1 MNLLKK
7 NKYSIR
13 KYKVGIFSTLIGTVL
28 LLSNPNGAQALT
40 TDNNV
45 QSDTNQAT
53 PVNSQDTNVANNRGL
68 ANSAQNTPN
77 QSATTNQS
85 TNQALVN
92 HNNGSIA
99 NQATPTSVQS
109 STPSAQ
115 NNNHTD
121 GNTTATETVSN
132 ANNKDVVSNNTTLN
146 VPNKTNENGSG
157 GHLTLKEIQEDVRHS
172 SDKPEL
178 VAIAEQASNRPK
190 KRSRRAAPADP
201 NATPADPAAA
211 AAGNGGAPVAITAP
225 YTPTTDPNANNAGQ
239 NAPNEVLSFD
249 DNGIRP
255 STNRSVP
262 SVTVVDNL
270 PGFTLINGG
279 KVGVFSHAMVRTSM
293 FDSGDAKNYQAQGN
307 VIALGRIKGNDTN
320 DHGDFNGIEKSLT
333 VNPNSELIFEFN
345 TMTTKNYQGVTN
357 LIIKNADN
365 DTVIAE
371 KSVAYGPIWRLFK
384 VPENVSHLKIQ
395 FVPKNDAIT
404 DARGIYQLRDGYK
417 YYDFVDSIGLHSG
430 SHVYVERRTMEP
442 TATNN
447 KEFTVTTSL
456 KNNGNFGAS
465 FNTDDFV
472 YKVQLPEG
480 VEYVNN
486 SLTKDFPSSNS
497 GVDMNDFNVTYDAA
511 NRVITIKSTGG
522 GSGNSPA
529 RLMPDKI
536 LDLKY
541 KLRVNNVP
549 TPRTVTFN
557 DTLTYK
563 TYTQDF
569 INSPAES
576 HTVST
581 NPYTIDIIMNKDAL
595 QAEVDRRIQQAD
607 YTFASLDIFNDLKR
621 RAQTILDENRNNVPL
636 NKRVSQADIDS
647 LTNQMQHTLIRSV
660 DAENAVNKK
669 VDQMED
675 LVNQNDELTD
685 EEKQA
690 AIQVIEEHKNEIIGN
705 IGDQT
710 TDDGVTRIKD
720 QGIQTLSGDTATPVV
735 KPNAKKA
742 IRDKATKQR
751 EIINATPD
759 ATEDEIQDALNQLAT
774 DETDAID
781 NVTNATTNADVEIAK
796 NNGINT
802 IGAVVPQVT
811 HKQAAR
817 DAINQATATK
827 RQQINS
833 NREATQEEKNA
844 ALNELTQATN
854 HALEQ
859 INQATTNAD
868 VDNAKGDGLNAI
880 NPIAPVTV
888 VKQAARDAVSHDAQQ
903 HIAEINANPDATQEE
918 RQAAIDKVNAAVTAA
933 NTNILNANTN
943 ADVEQVKT
951 NAIQGIQ
958 AITPATKVKT
968 DAKNAI
974 DKSAETQHNTIFN
987 NNDATLE
994 EQQAAQ
1000 QLLDQAVATAKQNI
1014 NAADTNQEVAQAKDQ
1029 GTQNIVV
1036 IQPAT
1041 QVKTDAR
1048 NAVNDKAREA
1058 ITNIN
1063 ATPGATREEKQEAIN
1078 RVNTLKNRALT
1089 DIGVT
1094 STTAM
1099 VNSIRD
1105 DAVNQIGAVQP
1116 HVTKKQT
1123 ATGVLN
1129 DLATAKKQEI
1139 NQNTNATTE
1148 EKQVALNQ
1156 VDQELATAINNINQA
1171 DTNAEV
1177 DQAQQLGTKA
1187 INAIQPNIVKKPAAL
1202 AQINQHYNAKLA
1214 EINATPDATNDEKNA
1229 AINTLNQDRQQ
1240 AIESIKQANTN
1251 AEVDQAATVAEN
1263 NIDAVQVDVVK
1274 KQAARDKITAEVAKR
1289 IEAVKQTPNATD
1301 EEKQAAVNQINQLKD
1316 QAINQINQNQTND
1329 QVDTTT
1335 NQAVNAIDN
1344 VEAEVVIKPTAIADI
1359 EKAVKE
1365 KQQQIDNSLDSTDNE
1380 KEVAS
1385 QALAKEKEK
1394 EKALAAIDQA
1404 QTNSQVNQAATNGVS
1419 AIKIIQPETKVKP
1432 AAREKINQ
1440 KANELRAK
1448 INQDKE
1454 ATAEERQVALD
1465 KINEFV
1471 NQAMTDITNNR
1482 TNQQVDDTTS
1492 QALDSIAL
1500 VAPEHIVRAAA
1511 RDAVKQQYEAKK
1523 QEIEQAEHATDEEK
1537 QVALNQLA
1545 NNEKLA
1551 LQNINQAVTN
1561 NDVKRVETNGI
1572 ATLKGVQ
1579 PHIVIKPEAQ
1589 QAIKATAEN
1598 QVESIKDTPHATV
1611 DELDEANQLISD
1623 TLKQAQQEIENTN
1636 QDAAVTDVRNQTIKA
1651 IEQIKPKV
1659 RRKRAALDSIE
1670 ENNKNQLDAIRNT
1683 LDTTQDERDVAIDT
1697 LNKIV
1702 NTIKNDIA
1710 QNKTNAEVDRTE
1722 TDGNDNIKVILPK
1735 VQVKPAAR
1743 QSVGVKAEAQNALI
1757 DQSDLSTEEERLAAK
1772 HLVEQA
1778 LNQAIDQ
1785 INHADKTAQVNQDSI
1800 DAQNII
1806 SKIKPA
1812 TTVKAT
1818 ALQQIQNIATNKIN
1832 LIKAN
1837 NEATDEEQNIAIA
1850 QVEKELIKA
1859 KQQIA
1864 SAVTNADVAYLLH
1877 DEKNEIREIEPV
1889 INRKA
1894 SAREQLTTLFND
1906 KKQAIEANIQATVE
1920 ERNSILAQLQ
1930 NIYDTAIGQI
1940 DQDRSNAQVDKTAS
1954 LNLQTI
1960 HDLDVHPIKK
1970 PDAEKTINDDLARV
1984 TALVQNYRKV
1994 SNRNK
1999 ADALKAITALKLQ
2012 MDEELKTA
2020 RTNADVDAVLKRFNV
2035 ALSDIEAVITEKENS
2050 LLRID
2055 NIAQQTYAK
2064 FKAIAT
2070 PEQLAKVK
2078 VLIDQYVADGN
2089 RMIDEDATLN
2099 DIKQHTQFI
2108 VDEILAIK
2116 LPAEATKVSP
2126 KEIQPAPKVCTPIKK
2141 EETHESR
2148 KVEKELPNTGSEG
2161 MDLPLKEFAL
2171 ITGAALLARR
2181 RTKNEK
2187 ES

>member
-53 PVNSQDTNVANNRGL
+53 PVNSQDKDVANNRGL

-77 QSATTNQS
+77 QSATTNQA

-92 HNNGSIA
+92 HNNGSIV

-132 ANNKDVVSNNTTLN
+132 ANNNDVASNNTTLN

-178 VAIAEQASNRPK
+178 VAIAEPASNRPK

-201 NATPADPAAA
+201 NATPADPGAA

-249 DNGIRP
+249 DNSIRP

-279 KVGVFSHAMVRTSM
+279 KVGVLSHAMVRTSM
-293 FDSGDAKNYQAQGN
+293 FEAGSNRTYQAQGN
-307 VIALGRIKGNDTN
+307 VLALGRISGTDASN
-320 DHGDFNGIEKSLT
+320 HGDFNGIEKSLT

-345 TMTTKNYQGVTN
+345 TMPTKNGQGATN
-357 LIIKNADN
+357 VIIKNADTN
-365 DTVIAE
+365 DTIAE
-371 KSVAYGPIWRLFK
+371 KTVEGGPTLRLFK
-384 VPENVSHLKIQ
+384 VPDNVRNLKIQ

-404 DARGIYQLRDGYK
+404 DARGIYQLKDGYK
-417 YYDFVDSIGLHSG
+417 YYSFVDSIGLHSG

-456 KNNGNFGAS
+456 KNNGNSGAS
-465 FNTDDFV
+465 LDTDEFV
-472 YKVQLPEG
+472 YKIQLPEG

-486 SLTKDFPSSNS
+486 SLTKDFPSNNS
-497 GVDMNDFNVTYDAA
+497 GVDVNDMNVTYDAA

-522 GSGNSPA
+522 GTTNSPA

-569 INSPAES
+569 INSAAES

-607 YTFASLDIFNDLKR
+607 YTFASLDIFNDLKK
-621 RAQTILDENRNNVPL
+621 RAQTILAENRNNVPL
-636 NKRVSQADIDS
+636 NKRVSQADIDT

-660 DAENAVNKK
+660 DAENAVNQKA
-669 VDQMED
+669 DQTED

-690 AIQVIEEHKNEIIGN
+690 AIQVIEEHKGNIIGD

-759 ATEDEIQDALNQLAT
+759 ATEDEIQDAINQLAT

-781 NVTNATTNADVEIAK
+781 NVTNATTNADVETAK

-802 IGAVVPQVT
+802 IGSVVPQVT

-943 ADVEQVKT
+943 AEVEQVKT

-1048 NAVNDKAREA
+1048 NVVNDKAREA

-1316 QAINQINQNQTND
+1316 QAFNQINQNQTND

-1335 NQAVNAIDN
+1335 NQALNAIDN
-1344 VEAEVVIKPTAIADI
+1344 VEAEVVIKPKAIADI

-1385 QALAKEKEK
+1385 QALAKEK

-1545 NNEKLA
+1545 NNKKLA

-1589 QAIKATAEN
+1589 QAIKASAEN

-1889 INRKA
+1889 ISRKA

-1994 SNRNK
+1994 SDRNK

-2116 LPAEATKVSP
+2116 LPAEAMKVSP
-2126 KEIQPAPKVCTPIKK
+2126 KVIQPAPKVCTPIKK

-2148 KVEKELPNTGSEG
+2148 KVEKELPNTGSEE

>member
-99 NQATPTSVQS
+99 NQATPAPIQ
-109 STPSAQ
+109 PSASPAQ
-115 NNNHTD
+115 NNNHSD
-121 GNTTATETVSN
+121 ANSTATETVSN
-132 ANNKDVVSNNTTLN
+132 ANNNDVVSNNTTLN
-146 VPNKTNENGSG
+146 VPNRTNENGSG

-384 VPENVSHLKIQ
+384 VPDNVSHLKIQ

-607 YTFASLDIFNDLKR
+607 YTFASLDIFNGLKR

-690 AIQVIEEHKNEIIGN
+690 AIQVIEEHKNEIIGD

-710 TDDGVTRIKD
+710 TDAGVTRIKD

-759 ATEDEIQDALNQLAT
+759 ATEDEIQDAINQLAT

-781 NVTNATTNADVEIAK
+781 NVTNATTNADVETAK

-811 HKQAAR
+811 HKKAAR

-833 NREATQEEKNA
+833 NREATQEEKDA

-943 ADVEQVKT
+943 ANVEQVKT

-974 DKSAETQHNTIFN
+974 DKSAETQHNTIF

-1289 IEAVKQTPNATD
+1289 IEAVKQTLNATD

-1316 QAINQINQNQTND
+1316 QAFNQINQNQTND
-1329 QVDTTT
+1329 QVDATT

-1344 VEAEVVIKPTAIADI
+1344 VEAEVVIKPKAIADI

-1385 QALAKEKEK
+1385 QALTKEK

-1500 VAPEHIVRAAA
+1500 VTPEHIVRAGA

-1579 PHIVIKPEAQ
+1579 PHIVIKPEEQ
-1589 QAIKATAEN
+1589 QAIKASAEN

-1623 TLKQAQQEIENTN
+1623 TLKKAQQEIENTN

-1800 DAQNII
+1800 NAQNII

-1837 NEATDEEQNIAIA
+1837 NEATDEEQNAAIA

-1994 SNRNK
+1994 SDRNK

-2126 KEIQPAPKVCTPIKK
+2126 KVIQSAPKVCTPIIK

>member
-1129 DLATAKKQEI
+1129 DLATAKKQKI

-1344 VEAEVVIKPTAIADI
+1344 VEAEVVIKPKAIADI

-1385 QALAKEKEK
+1385 QALAKEK

-1511 RDAVKQQYEAKK
+1511 RDAVNQQYEAKK

-1743 QSVGVKAEAQNALI
+1743 QSVGVKAEVQNALI

>member
-1394 EKALAAIDQA
+1394 ALAAIDQA

-1743 QSVGVKAEAQNALI
+1743 QSVGVKAEVQNALI

>member
-365 DTVIAE
+365 DNVIAE

-1344 VEAEVVIKPTAIADI
+1344 VEAEVVIKPKAIADI

-1385 QALAKEKEK
+1385 QALAKEK

>member
-40 TDNNV
+40 TDHNV
-45 QSDTNQAT
+45 QGGSNQALPGNSQNTNADTNRNI
-53 PVNSQDTNVANNRGL
+53 VNGS
-68 ANSAQNTPN
+68 QNTPN
-77 QSATTNQS
+77 ADATDNTS
-85 TNQALVN
+85 TNQALTN
-92 HNNGSIA
+92 HQNVGVA
-99 NQATPTSVQS
+99 NQVAPTPVQPNS
-109 STPSAQ
+109 LSEL
-115 NNNHTD
+115 NNNHSDAHATV
-121 GNTTATETVSN
+121 TETASN
-132 ANNKDVVSNNTTLN
+132 TNHHLAANNSTLN
-146 VPNKTNENGSG
+146 VPNNINDNDSER
-157 GHLTLKEIQEDVRHS
+157 HLTLKEIQEDVRHS

-178 VAIAEQASNRPK
+178 VAIAEEASNRPK

-201 NATPADPAAA
+201 NATPADPAA
-211 AAGNGGAPVAITAP
+211 GNGGAPVAITAP
-225 YTPTTDPNANNAGQ
+225 YTPTTDPNANNIGQ

-249 DNGIRP
+249 DNNIRP

-262 SVTVVDNL
+262 TVTVVDNL
-270 PGFTLINGG
+270 PGYTLINGG

-320 DHGDFNGIEKSLT
+320 DHGDFNGIEKTLT

-345 TMTTKNYQGVTN
+345 TMTTKNYQGMTN
-357 LIIKNADN
+357 LVIKNADN
-365 DTVIAE
+365 DAILGE
-371 KSVAYGPIWRLFK
+371 KVVAYGPIWRLFK

-395 FVPKNDAIT
+395 FSPKNDAIT
-404 DARGIYQLRDGYK
+404 DVRGIYQLRDGYK

-430 SHVYVERRTMEP
+430 SHLYVERRIMEP

-472 YKVQLPEG
+472 YKIQLPEG

-486 SLTKDFPSSNS
+486 SLTKDFPSGNS
-497 GVDMNDFNVTYDAA
+497 GVDMNDMNDMNVTYDAT

-563 TYTQDF
+563 TFSQDF

-647 LTNQMQHTLIRSV
+647 LANQMQHTLIRSV
-660 DAENAVNKK
+660 DAENAVNRK
-669 VDQMED
+669 VDDMED

-735 KPNAKKA
+735 KPNAKQA
-742 IRDKATKQR
+742 IRDKAAKQR
-751 EIINATPD
+751 EIINNTPD
-759 ATEDEIQDALNQLAT
+759 ATQDEIQDALNQLTT

-781 NVTNATTNADVEIAK
+781 NVTNATTNADVETAK

-859 INQATTNAD
+859 INQATTNDD
-868 VDNAKGDGLNAI
+868 VDTAKGDGLNVI

-918 RQAAIDKVNAAVTAA
+918 RQAAIEKVNAAVAAA
-933 NTNILNANTN
+933 NTNILNANSN

-958 AITPATKVKT
+958 AIEPATKVKT

-974 DKSAETQHNTIFN
+974 DQSAETQHNAIFN

-1029 GTQNIVV
+1029 GTQNILA

-1048 NAVNDKAREA
+1048 NTVNEKAREA
-1058 ITNIN
+1058 ISNIN
-1063 ATPGATREEKQEAIN
+1063 ATPGATREEKQEAID

-1105 DAVNQIGAVQP
+1105 DAVNQIGTVQP
-1116 HVTKKQT
+1116 HVTKKQS
-1123 ATGVLN
+1123 ATGVLT

-1139 NQNTNATTE
+1139 NQNTNATDE

-1156 VDQELATAINNINQA
+1156 VDQDLATAINNINQA

-1177 DQAQQLGTKA
+1177 DQALQAGKQA
-1187 INAIQPNIVKKPAAL
+1187 MNAIQPNIVKKPAVL

-1214 EINATPDATNDEKNA
+1214 EINATPDATDDEKNA
-1229 AINTLNQDRQQ
+1229 AINILNQDRQQ
-1240 AIESIKQANTN
+1240 AIESIKLANTN

-1274 KQAARDKITAEVAKR
+1274 NKQ
-1289 IEAVKQTPNATD
+1289 
-1301 EEKQAAVNQINQLKD
+1301 
-1316 QAINQINQNQTND
+1316 
-1329 QVDTTT
+1329 
-1335 NQAVNAIDN
+1335 
-1344 VEAEVVIKPTAIADI
+1344 
-1359 EKAVKE
+1359 
-1365 KQQQIDNSLDSTDNE
+1365 
-1380 KEVAS
+1380 
-1385 QALAKEKEK
+1385 
-1394 EKALAAIDQA
+1394 
-1404 QTNSQVNQAATNGVS
+1404 
-1419 AIKIIQPETKVKP
+1419 
-1432 AAREKINQ
+1432 
-1440 KANELRAK
+1440 
-1448 INQDKE
+1448 
-1454 ATAEERQVALD
+1454 
-1465 KINEFV
+1465 
-1471 NQAMTDITNNR
+1471 
-1482 TNQQVDDTTS
+1482 
-1492 QALDSIAL
+1492 
-1500 VAPEHIVRAAA
+1500 
-1511 RDAVKQQYEAKK
+1511 
-1523 QEIEQAEHATDEEK
+1523 
-1537 QVALNQLA
+1537 
-1545 NNEKLA
+1545 
-1551 LQNINQAVTN
+1551 
-1561 NDVKRVETNGI
+1561 
-1572 ATLKGVQ
+1572 
-1579 PHIVIKPEAQ
+1579 
-1589 QAIKATAEN
+1589 
-1598 QVESIKDTPHATV
+1598 
-1611 DELDEANQLISD
+1611 
-1623 TLKQAQQEIENTN
+1623 
-1636 QDAAVTDVRNQTIKA
+1636 
-1651 IEQIKPKV
+1651 
-1659 RRKRAALDSIE
+1659 
-1670 ENNKNQLDAIRNT
+1670 
-1683 LDTTQDERDVAIDT
+1683 
-1697 LNKIV
+1697 
-1702 NTIKNDIA
+1702 
-1710 QNKTNAEVDRTE
+1710 
-1722 TDGNDNIKVILPK
+1722 
-1735 VQVKPAAR
+1735 
-1743 QSVGVKAEAQNALI
+1743 
-1757 DQSDLSTEEERLAAK
+1757 
-1772 HLVEQA
+1772 
-1778 LNQAIDQ
+1778 
-1785 INHADKTAQVNQDSI
+1785 
-1800 DAQNII
+1800 
-1806 SKIKPA
+1806 
-1812 TTVKAT
+1812 
-1818 ALQQIQNIATNKIN
+1818 
-1832 LIKAN
+1832 
-1837 NEATDEEQNIAIA
+1837 
-1850 QVEKELIKA
+1850 
-1859 KQQIA
+1859 
-1864 SAVTNADVAYLLH
+1864 
-1877 DEKNEIREIEPV
+1877 REI
-1889 INRKA
+1889 K
-1894 SAREQLTTLFND
+1894 SLL
-1906 KKQAIEANIQATVE
+1906 KW
-1920 ERNSILAQLQ
+1920 
-1930 NIYDTAIGQI
+1930 
-1940 DQDRSNAQVDKTAS
+1940 RS
-1954 LNLQTI
+1954 
-1960 HDLDVHPIKK
+1960 
-1970 PDAEKTINDDLARV
+1970 
-1984 TALVQNYRKV
+1984 
-1994 SNRNK
+1994 
-1999 ADALKAITALKLQ
+1999 
-2012 MDEELKTA
+2012 
-2020 RTNADVDAVLKRFNV
+2020 VLKRLNKH
-2035 ALSDIEAVITEKENS
+2035 LM
-2050 LLRID
+2050 
-2055 NIAQQTYAK
+2055 
-2064 FKAIAT
+2064 
-2070 PEQLAKVK
+2070 QLTKK
-2078 VLIDQYVADGN
+2078 SRLQLIKSIN
-2089 RMIDEDATLN
+2089 LK
-2099 DIKQHTQFI
+2099 IKH
-2108 VDEILAIK
+2108 LIK
-2116 LPAEATKVSP
+2116 LIKTKQM
-2126 KEIQPAPKVCTPIKK
+2126 I
-2141 EETHESR
+2141 R
-2148 KVEKELPNTGSEG
+2148 
-2161 MDLPLKEFAL
+2161 
-2171 ITGAALLARR
+2171 
-2181 RTKNEK
+2181 
-2187 ES
+2187 

>member
-53 PVNSQDTNVANNRGL
+53 PVNSQDKDVANNRGL

-77 QSATTNQS
+77 QSATTNQA

-92 HNNGSIA
+92 HNNGSIV

-132 ANNKDVVSNNTTLN
+132 ANNNDVASNNTTLN

-178 VAIAEQASNRPK
+178 VAIAEPASNRPK

-201 NATPADPAAA
+201 NATPADPGAA

-249 DNGIRP
+249 DNSIRP

-279 KVGVFSHAMVRTSM
+279 KVGVLSHAMVRTSM
-293 FDSGDAKNYQAQGN
+293 FEAGSNRTYQAQGN
-307 VIALGRIKGNDTN
+307 VLALGRISGTDASN
-320 DHGDFNGIEKSLT
+320 HGDFNGIEKSLT

-345 TMTTKNYQGVTN
+345 TMPTKNGQGATN
-357 LIIKNADN
+357 VIIKNADTN
-365 DTVIAE
+365 DTIAE
-371 KSVAYGPIWRLFK
+371 KTVEGGPTLRLFK
-384 VPENVSHLKIQ
+384 VPDNVRNLKIQ

-404 DARGIYQLRDGYK
+404 DARGIYQLKDGYK
-417 YYDFVDSIGLHSG
+417 YYSFVDSIGLHSG

-456 KNNGNFGAS
+456 KNNGNSGAS
-465 FNTDDFV
+465 LDTDEFV
-472 YKVQLPEG
+472 YKIQLPEG

-486 SLTKDFPSSNS
+486 SLTKDFPSNNS
-497 GVDMNDFNVTYDAA
+497 GVDVNDMNVTYDAA

-522 GSGNSPA
+522 GTTNSPA

-569 INSPAES
+569 INSAAES

-607 YTFASLDIFNDLKR
+607 YTFASLDIFNDLKK
-621 RAQTILDENRNNVPL
+621 RAQTILAENRNNVPL
-636 NKRVSQADIDS
+636 NKRVSQADIDT

-660 DAENAVNKK
+660 DAENAVNQKA
-669 VDQMED
+669 DQMED

-690 AIQVIEEHKNEIIGN
+690 AIQVIEEHKGNIIGD

-759 ATEDEIQDALNQLAT
+759 ATEDEIQDAINQLAT

-781 NVTNATTNADVEIAK
+781 NVTNATTNADVETAK

-802 IGAVVPQVT
+802 IGSVVPQVT

-943 ADVEQVKT
+943 AEVEQVKT

-1048 NAVNDKAREA
+1048 NVVNDKAREA

-1202 AQINQHYNAKLA
+1202 AQINQHYNAKLD

-1316 QAINQINQNQTND
+1316 QAFNQINQNQTND

-1335 NQAVNAIDN
+1335 NQALNAIDN
-1344 VEAEVVIKPTAIADI
+1344 VEAEVVIKPKAIADI

-1385 QALAKEKEK
+1385 QALAKEK

-1545 NNEKLA
+1545 NNKKLA

-1589 QAIKATAEN
+1589 QAIKASAEN

-1889 INRKA
+1889 ISRKA

-1994 SNRNK
+1994 SDRNK

-2116 LPAEATKVSP
+2116 LPAEAMKVSP
-2126 KEIQPAPKVCTPIKK
+2126 KVIQPAPKVCTPIKK

-2148 KVEKELPNTGSEG
+2148 KVEKELPNTGSEE

>member
-40 TDNNV
+40 TDHNV
-45 QSDTNQAT
+45 QGGSNQALPGNSQNTNADTNRDI
-53 PVNSQDTNVANNRGL
+53 VNDS
-68 ANSAQNTPN
+68 QNTPN
-77 QSATTNQS
+77 AHATDNTS
-85 TNQALVN
+85 TNQALTN
-92 HNNGSIA
+92 HQNVDVA
-99 NQATPTSVQS
+99 NQVGPAPIQ
-109 STPSAQ
+109 PSASPAQ
-115 NNNHTD
+115 NNN
-121 GNTTATETVSN
+121 NSNANSTATEPA
-132 ANNKDVVSNNTTLN
+132 ANTNNNLASNNNTLN
-146 VPNKTNENGSG
+146 VPNNTDNNDSAR
-157 GHLTLKEIQEDVRHS
+157 HLTLKEIQEDVRHS

-178 VAIAEQASNRPK
+178 VAIAEEASNRPK
-190 KRSRRAAPADP
+190 KRSRRAAPTDP
-201 NATPADPAAA
+201 NATPADPTATPADPT
-211 AAGNGGAPVAITAP
+211 AGNGSAPVAITAP
-225 YTPTTDPNANNAGQ
+225 YTPTTDPNANNIGQ

-249 DNGIRP
+249 DNNIRP

-262 SVTVVDNL
+262 TVTVVDNL
-270 PGFTLINGG
+270 PGYTLINGG

-307 VIALGRIKGNDTN
+307 VIALGRIRGNDTN
-320 DHGDFNGIEKSLT
+320 DHGDFNGIEKTLT

-345 TMTTKNYQGVTN
+345 TMTTKNYQGMTN

-365 DTVIAE
+365 DTVIGE
-371 KSVAYGPIWRLFK
+371 KVVAYGPIWRLLK

-472 YKVQLPEG
+472 YKIQLPEG

-486 SLTKDFPSSNS
+486 SLTKDFPSGNS
-497 GVDMNDFNVTYDAA
+497 GVDINDMNVTYDAA
-511 NRVITIKSTGG
+511 NRIITIKSTGG
-522 GSGNSPA
+522 GTGNSPA

-563 TYTQDF
+563 TYSQDF

-647 LTNQMQHTLIRSV
+647 LANQMQHTLIRSV
-660 DAENAVNKK
+660 DAENAVNRK
-669 VDQMED
+669 VDDMED

-735 KPNAKKA
+735 KPNAKQA
-742 IRDKATKQR
+742 IRDKAAKQR
-751 EIINATPD
+751 EIINHTPD
-759 ATEDEIQDALNQLAT
+759 ATQDEIQDALNQLTT

-781 NVTNATTNADVEIAK
+781 NVTNATTNADVETAK

-802 IGAVVPQVT
+802 IGAVAPQVT

-859 INQATTNAD
+859 INQATTNDD
-868 VDNAKGDGLNAI
+868 VDTAKGDGLNAI

-918 RQAAIDKVNAAVTAA
+918 RQAAIEKVNAAVAVA

-958 AITPATKVKT
+958 AIEPATKVKT

-974 DKSAETQHNTIFN
+974 DQSAETQHNAIFN

-1048 NAVNDKAREA
+1048 NAVNEKAREA

-1078 RVNTLKNRALT
+1078 RVNTLKNRALN

-1094 STTAM
+1094 STAM

-1123 ATGVLN
+1123 ATGVLT

-1156 VDQELATAINNINQA
+1156 VDQDLATAINNINQA

-1202 AQINQHYNAKLA
+1202 AQTNQHYSAKLV
-1214 EINATPDATNDEKNA
+1214 EINATPDATDDEKNA

-1316 QAINQINQNQTND
+1316 QAFNQINQNQTND
-1329 QVDTTT
+1329 QVDATT
-1335 NQAVNAIDN
+1335 NQAINAIDN
-1344 VEAEVVIKPTAIADI
+1344 VEAEVVIKPKAIADI

-1380 KEVAS
+1380 KEVAL
-1385 QALAKEKEK
+1385 QALAKEK

-1419 AIKIIQPETKVKP
+1419 AIKIIQPETKIKP

-1440 KANELRAK
+1440 KANELRAQ

-1454 ATAEERQVALD
+1454 ATAEERQAALD
-1465 KINEFV
+1465 KINDLV
-1471 NQAMTDITNNR
+1471 AKAMTNITNDR
-1482 TNQQVDDTTS
+1482 TNQQVNDSTN
-1492 QALDSIAL
+1492 QALDDIAL
-1500 VAPEHIVRAAA
+1500 VTPDHIVRAAA

-1523 QEIEQAEHATDEEK
+1523 HEIEQAEHATDEEK

-1545 NNEKLA
+1545 NNEKRA
-1551 LQNINQAVTN
+1551 LQNINQAIAN
-1561 NDVKRVETNGI
+1561 NDVKRVESNGI
-1572 ATLKGVQ
+1572 ATLKGVE
-1579 PHIVIKPEAQ
+1579 PHIVVKPEAQ
-1589 QAIKATAEN
+1589 EAIKASADN
-1598 QVESIKDTPHATV
+1598 QVESIKDTPHATT
-1611 DELDEANQLISD
+1611 DELDEANQQIND
-1623 TLKQAQQEIENTN
+1623 TLKQGQQDIDNTT
-1636 QDAAVTDVRNQTIKA
+1636 QDAAVNDVRNQTIKA

-1659 RRKRAALDSIE
+1659 RRKRAALDNIDES
-1670 ENNKNQLDAIRNT
+1670 NNNQLDAIRNT
-1683 LDTTQDERDVAIDT
+1683 LDTTQDERNVAIAA

-1702 NTIKNDIA
+1702 NAIKNDIA
-1710 QNKTNAEVDRTE
+1710 QNKTNAEVDQTE
-1722 TDGNDNIKVILPK
+1722 ADGNNNIKVILPK

-1743 QSVGVKAEAQNALI
+1743 QSVSAKAEAQNALI

-1785 INHADKTAQVNQDSI
+1785 INHADKTAQVNQNSI

-1837 NEATDEEQNIAIA
+1837 NEATDEEQNAAIV

-1864 SAVTNADVAYLLH
+1864 GAVTNADVAYLLH
-1877 DEKNEIREIEPV
+1877 DGKNEIREIEPV
-1889 INRKA
+1889 INKKA
-1894 SAREQLTTLFND
+1894 TAREQLTTLFND
-1906 KKQAIEANIQATVE
+1906 KKQAIEANVQATVE

-1940 DQDRSNAQVDKTAS
+1940 DQDRSNAQVDKTAT

-1984 TALVQNYRKV
+1984 THLVQNYRKV
-1994 SNRNK
+1994 SDRNK
-1999 ADALKAITALKLQ
+1999 ADALKAITVLKLQ

-2035 ALSDIEAVITEKENS
+2035 TLGDIEAVITEKENS

-2078 VLIDQYVADGN
+2078 ALIDQYVADGN
-2089 RMIDEDATLN
+2089 RMVDEDATLN
-2099 DIKQHTQFI
+2099 DIKKDTQLI
-2108 VDEILAIK
+2108 IDEILAIK
-2116 LPAEATKVSP
+2116 LPAEVIKASP
-2126 KEIQPAPKVCTPIKK
+2126 KVGQPAPKVCTPIKK
-2141 EETHESR
+2141 EDKQEVR
-2148 KVEKELPNTGSEG
+2148 KVVKELPNTGSEE
-2161 MDLPLKEFAL
+2161 MDLPLKELAL

-2181 RTKNEK
+2181 RSKKEK

>member
-636 NKRVSQADIDS
+636 NKRVSQANIDS

-1344 VEAEVVIKPTAIADI
+1344 VEAEVVIKPKAIADI

-1385 QALAKEKEK
+1385 QALAKEK

-2116 LPAEATKVSP
+2116 LPVEATKVSP

>member
-1 MNLLKK
+1 MQ
-7 NKYSIR
+7 
-13 KYKVGIFSTLIGTVL
+13 GG
-28 LLSNPNGAQALT
+28 SNQALPGNSQNT
-40 TDNNV
+40 NA
-45 QSDTNQAT
+45 DTNRDI
-53 PVNSQDTNVANNRGL
+53 VNDS
-68 ANSAQNTPN
+68 QNTPN
-77 QSATTNQS
+77 AHATDNTS
-85 TNQALVN
+85 TNQALTN
-92 HNNGSIA
+92 HQNVDVA
-99 NQATPTSVQS
+99 NQVGPAPIQ
-109 STPSAQ
+109 PSASPAQ
-115 NNNHTD
+115 NNN
-121 GNTTATETVSN
+121 NSNANSTATEPA
-132 ANNKDVVSNNTTLN
+132 ANTNNNLASNNNTLN
-146 VPNKTNENGSG
+146 VPNNTDNNDSAR
-157 GHLTLKEIQEDVRHS
+157 HLTLKEIQEDVRHS

-178 VAIAEQASNRPK
+178 VAIAEEASNRPK
-190 KRSRRAAPADP
+190 KRSRRAAPTDP
-201 NATPADPAAA
+201 NATPADPTATPADPT
-211 AAGNGGAPVAITAP
+211 AGNGSAPVAITAP
-225 YTPTTDPNANNAGQ
+225 YTPTTDPNANNIGQ

-249 DNGIRP
+249 DNNIRP

-262 SVTVVDNL
+262 TVTVVDNL
-270 PGFTLINGG
+270 PGYTLINGG

-307 VIALGRIKGNDTN
+307 VIALGRIRGNDTN
-320 DHGDFNGIEKSLT
+320 DHGDFNGIEKTLT

-345 TMTTKNYQGVTN
+345 TMTTKNYQGMTN

-365 DTVIAE
+365 DTVIGE
-371 KSVAYGPIWRLFK
+371 KVVAYGPIWRLLK

-472 YKVQLPEG
+472 YKIQLPEG

-486 SLTKDFPSSNS
+486 SLTKDFPSGNS
-497 GVDMNDFNVTYDAA
+497 GVDINDMNVTYDAA
-511 NRVITIKSTGG
+511 NRIITIKSTGG
-522 GSGNSPA
+522 GTGNSPA

-563 TYTQDF
+563 TYSQDF

-647 LTNQMQHTLIRSV
+647 LANQMQHTLIRSV
-660 DAENAVNKK
+660 DAENAVNRK
-669 VDQMED
+669 VDDMED

-735 KPNAKKA
+735 KPNAKQA
-742 IRDKATKQR
+742 IRDKAAKQR
-751 EIINATPD
+751 EIINHTPD
-759 ATEDEIQDALNQLAT
+759 ATQDEIQDALNQLTT

-781 NVTNATTNADVEIAK
+781 NVTNATTNADVETAK

-802 IGAVVPQVT
+802 IGAVAPQVT

-859 INQATTNAD
+859 INQATTNDD
-868 VDNAKGDGLNAI
+868 VDTAKGDGLNAI

-918 RQAAIDKVNAAVTAA
+918 RQAAIEKVNAAVAVA

-958 AITPATKVKT
+958 AIEPATKVKT

-974 DKSAETQHNTIFN
+974 DQSAETQHNAIFN

-1048 NAVNDKAREA
+1048 NAVNEKAREA

-1078 RVNTLKNRALT
+1078 RVNTLKNRALN

-1094 STTAM
+1094 STAM

-1123 ATGVLN
+1123 ATGVLT

-1156 VDQELATAINNINQA
+1156 VDQDLATAINNINQA

-1202 AQINQHYNAKLA
+1202 AQTNQHYSAKLV
-1214 EINATPDATNDEKNA
+1214 EINATPDATDDEKNA

-1316 QAINQINQNQTND
+1316 QAFNQINQNQTND
-1329 QVDTTT
+1329 QVDATT
-1335 NQAVNAIDN
+1335 NQAINAIDN
-1344 VEAEVVIKPTAIADI
+1344 VEAEVVIKPKAIADI

-1380 KEVAS
+1380 KEVAL
-1385 QALAKEKEK
+1385 QALAKEK

-1419 AIKIIQPETKVKP
+1419 AIKIIQPETKIKP

-1440 KANELRAK
+1440 KANELRAQ

-1454 ATAEERQVALD
+1454 ATAEERQAALD
-1465 KINEFV
+1465 KINDLV
-1471 NQAMTDITNNR
+1471 AKAMTNITNDR
-1482 TNQQVDDTTS
+1482 TNQQVNDSTN
-1492 QALDSIAL
+1492 QALDDIAL
-1500 VAPEHIVRAAA
+1500 VTPDHIVRAAA

-1523 QEIEQAEHATDEEK
+1523 HEIEQAEHATDEEK

-1545 NNEKLA
+1545 NNEKRA
-1551 LQNINQAVTN
+1551 LQNINQAIAN
-1561 NDVKRVETNGI
+1561 NDVKRVESNGI
-1572 ATLKGVQ
+1572 ATLKGVE
-1579 PHIVIKPEAQ
+1579 PHIVVKPEAQ
-1589 QAIKATAEN
+1589 EAIKASADN
-1598 QVESIKDTPHATV
+1598 QVESIKDTPHATT
-1611 DELDEANQLISD
+1611 DELDEANQQIND
-1623 TLKQAQQEIENTN
+1623 TLKQGQQDIDNTT
-1636 QDAAVTDVRNQTIKA
+1636 QDAAVNDVRNQTIKA

-1659 RRKRAALDSIE
+1659 RRKRAALDNIDES
-1670 ENNKNQLDAIRNT
+1670 NNNQLDAIRNT
-1683 LDTTQDERDVAIDT
+1683 LDTTQDERNVAIAA

-1702 NTIKNDIA
+1702 NAIKNDIA
-1710 QNKTNAEVDRTE
+1710 QNKTNAEVDQTE
-1722 TDGNDNIKVILPK
+1722 ADGNNNIKVILPK

-1743 QSVGVKAEAQNALI
+1743 QSVSAKAEAQNALI

-1785 INHADKTAQVNQDSI
+1785 INHADKTAQVNQNSI

-1837 NEATDEEQNIAIA
+1837 NEATDEEQNAAIV

-1864 SAVTNADVAYLLH
+1864 GAVTNADVAYLLH
-1877 DEKNEIREIEPV
+1877 DGKNEIREIEPV
-1889 INRKA
+1889 INKKA
-1894 SAREQLTTLFND
+1894 TAREQLTTLFND
-1906 KKQAIEANIQATVE
+1906 KKQAIEANVQATVE

-1940 DQDRSNAQVDKTAS
+1940 DQDRSNAQVDKTAT

-1984 TALVQNYRKV
+1984 THLVQNYRKV
-1994 SNRNK
+1994 SDRNK

-2035 ALSDIEAVITEKENS
+2035 TLGDIEAVITEKENS

-2078 VLIDQYVADGN
+2078 ALIDQYVADGN
-2089 RMIDEDATLN
+2089 RMVDEDATLN
-2099 DIKQHTQFI
+2099 DIKKDTQLI
-2108 VDEILAIK
+2108 IDEILAIK
-2116 LPAEATKVSP
+2116 LPAEVIKASP
-2126 KEIQPAPKVCTPIKK
+2126 KVGQPAPKVCTPIKK
-2141 EETHESR
+2141 EDKQEVR
-2148 KVEKELPNTGSEG
+2148 KVVKELPNTGSEE
-2161 MDLPLKEFAL
+2161 MDLPLKELAL

-2181 RTKNEK
+2181 RSKKEK

>member
-53 PVNSQDTNVANNRGL
+53 PVNSQDKDVANNRGL

-77 QSATTNQS
+77 QSATTNQA

-92 HNNGSIA
+92 HNNGSIV

-132 ANNKDVVSNNTTLN
+132 ANNNDAVSNNTTLN

-178 VAIAEQASNRPK
+178 VAIAEPASNRPK

-293 FDSGDAKNYQAQGN
+293 FDSGDNKNYQAQGN
-307 VIALGRIKGNDTN
+307 VIALGRINGTDTN
-320 DHGDFNGIEKSLT
+320 DHGDFNGIEKTLT

-345 TMTTKNYQGVTN
+345 TMTTKNGQGATN
-357 LIIKNADN
+357 VIIKNADTN
-365 DTVIAE
+365 DTIAE
-371 KSVAYGPIWRLFK
+371 KTVEGGPTLRLFK
-384 VPENVSHLKIQ
+384 VPDNVRNLKIQ
-395 FVPKNDAIT
+395 FVSKNDAIT
-404 DARGIYQLRDGYK
+404 DARGIYQLKDGYK
-417 YYDFVDSIGLHSG
+417 YYSFVDSIGLHSG

-456 KNNGNFGAS
+456 KNNGNSGAS
-465 FNTDDFV
+465 LDTDEFV
-472 YKVQLPEG
+472 YKIQLPEG

-486 SLTKDFPSSNS
+486 SLTKDFPSNNS
-497 GVDMNDFNVTYDAA
+497 GVDVNDMNVTYDAA

-522 GSGNSPA
+522 GTTNSPA

-569 INSPAES
+569 INSAAES

-607 YTFASLDIFNDLKR
+607 YTFASLDIFNDLKK
-621 RAQTILDENRNNVPL
+621 RAQTILAENRNNVPL
-636 NKRVSQADIDS
+636 NKRVSQADIDT

-660 DAENAVNKK
+660 DAENAVNQKA
-669 VDQMED
+669 DQMED

-690 AIQVIEEHKNEIIGN
+690 AIQVIEEHKGNIIGD

-759 ATEDEIQDALNQLAT
+759 ATEDEIQDAINQLAT

-781 NVTNATTNADVEIAK
+781 NVTNATTNADVETAK

-811 HKQAAR
+811 HKKAAR

-1029 GTQNIVV
+1029 GMQNIVV

-1048 NAVNDKAREA
+1048 NTVNEKAREA

-1063 ATPGATREEKQEAIN
+1063 ATPGATREEKQEAID
-1078 RVNTLKNRALT
+1078 RVNALKNRALT

-1148 EKQVALNQ
+1148 EKQMALNQ
-1156 VDQELATAINNINQA
+1156 VDQDLATAINNINQA
-1171 DTNAEV
+1171 DTNTEV
-1177 DQAQQLGTKA
+1177 DQAQQLGAQA

-1214 EINATPDATNDEKNA
+1214 EINATPDATDDEKNA

-1240 AIESIKQANTN
+1240 AIESVKQANTN
-1251 AEVDQAATVAEN
+1251 NEVDQAATTAEN

-1316 QAINQINQNQTND
+1316 QAFNQINQNQTND

-1335 NQAVNAIDN
+1335 NQALNAIDN
-1344 VEAEVVIKPTAIADI
+1344 VEAEVVIKPKAIADI

-1385 QALAKEKEK
+1385 QALAKEK

-1589 QAIKATAEN
+1589 QAIKASAEN

-1800 DAQNII
+1800 NAQNII

-1906 KKQAIEANIQATVE
+1906 KKQAIEANFQATVE

-1994 SNRNK
+1994 SDRNK
-1999 ADALKAITALKLQ
+1999 ADALKVITALKLQ

-2035 ALSDIEAVITEKENS
+2035 ALGDIEAVITEKENS

-2078 VLIDQYVADGN
+2078 ALIDQYVADGN

-2116 LPAEATKVSP
+2116 LPAEAMKVSP
-2126 KEIQPAPKVCTPIKK
+2126 KVIQPAPKVCTPIKK

>member
-40 TDNNV
+40 TDHNV
-45 QSDTNQAT
+45 QGGS
-53 PVNSQDTNVANNRGL
+53 
-68 ANSAQNTPN
+68 
-77 QSATTNQS
+77 
-85 TNQALVN
+85 NQALTN
-92 HNNGSIA
+92 HQNVGVA
-99 NQATPTSVQS
+99 NQVAPAPIQPSTS
-109 STPSAQ
+109 SAS
-115 NNNHTD
+115 NNNHSD
-121 GNTTATETVSN
+121 ANSTATEPA
-132 ANNKDVVSNNTTLN
+132 ANTNNNLASNNNTLN
-146 VPNKTNENGSG
+146 VPNNTDNNDSAR
-157 GHLTLKEIQEDVRHS
+157 HLTLKEIQEDVRHS

-178 VAIAEQASNRPK
+178 VAIAEEASNRPK

-201 NATPADPAAA
+201 NATPADPT
-211 AAGNGGAPVAITAP
+211 AGNGSAPVAITAP
-225 YTPTTDPNANNAGQ
+225 FTPTTDPNANNIGQ
-239 NAPNEVLSFD
+239 NAPNEVLTFD
-249 DNGIRP
+249 DNNIRP

-262 SVTVVDNL
+262 TVTVVDNL
-270 PGFTLINGG
+270 PGYTLINGG

-320 DHGDFNGIEKSLT
+320 DHGGFNGIEKTLT

-345 TMTTKNYQGVTN
+345 TMTTKNYQGMTN

-365 DTVIAE
+365 DTVIGE
-371 KSVAYGPIWRLFK
+371 KVVAYGPIWRLLK

-472 YKVQLPEG
+472 YKIQLPEG

-486 SLTKDFPSSNS
+486 SLTKDFPSGNS
-497 GVDMNDFNVTYDAA
+497 GVDINDMNVTYDAA
-511 NRVITIKSTGG
+511 NRIITIKSTGG
-522 GSGNSPA
+522 GTGNSPA

-557 DTLTYK
+557 DILTYK

-581 NPYTIDIIMNKDAL
+581 NPYTIDIIMNKDVL

-607 YTFASLDIFNDLKR
+607 YTFASLDIFNELKR

-647 LTNQMQHTLIRSV
+647 LVNQMQHTLIRSV
-660 DAENAVNKK
+660 DAENAVNRK
-669 VDQMED
+669 VDDMED

-735 KPNAKKA
+735 KTNAKQA
-742 IRDKATKQR
+742 IRDKAAKQR
-751 EIINATPD
+751 EIINNTPD
-759 ATEDEIQDALNQLAT
+759 ATQDEIQDALNQLTT

-781 NVTNATTNADVEIAK
+781 NVTNATTNADVETAK

-802 IGAVVPQVT
+802 IGAVAPQVT

-859 INQATTNAD
+859 INQATTNDD
-868 VDNAKGDGLNAI
+868 VDTAKGDGLNAI

-918 RQAAIDKVNAAVTAA
+918 RQAAIEKVNAAVAAA

-958 AITPATKVKT
+958 AIEPATKVKT

-974 DKSAETQHNTIFN
+974 DQSAETQHNAIFN

-1078 RVNTLKNRALT
+1078 RVNTLKNRALN

-1123 ATGVLN
+1123 ATGVLT

-1139 NQNTNATTE
+1139 NQNTNATDE

-1156 VDQELATAINNINQA
+1156 VDQDLATAINNINQA

-1187 INAIQPNIVKKPAAL
+1187 INAIQPNIVKKPTAL

-1214 EINATPDATNDEKNA
+1214 EINATPDATDDEKNA

-1316 QAINQINQNQTND
+1316 QAFNQINQNQTND
-1329 QVDTTT
+1329 QVDATT
-1335 NQAVNAIDN
+1335 NQAINAIDN
-1344 VEAEVVIKPTAIADI
+1344 VEAKVVIKPKAIADI

-1380 KEVAS
+1380 KEVALL
-1385 QALAKEKEK
+1385 ALAKEK

-1440 KANELRAK
+1440 KANELRAQ

-1454 ATAEERQVALD
+1454 ATAEERQAALD
-1465 KINEFV
+1465 KINDLV
-1471 NQAMTDITNNR
+1471 AKAMTNITNDR
-1482 TNQQVDDTTS
+1482 TNQQVNDSTN
-1492 QALDSIAL
+1492 QALDDIAL
-1500 VAPEHIVRAAA
+1500 VTPDHIVRATA

-1523 QEIEQAEHATDEEK
+1523 HEIEQAEHATDEEK

-1545 NNEKLA
+1545 NNEKRA
-1551 LQNINQAVTN
+1551 LQNIDQAIAN
-1561 NDVKRVETNGI
+1561 NDVKRVESNGI
-1572 ATLKGVQ
+1572 ATLKGVE
-1579 PHIVIKPEAQ
+1579 PHIVVKPEAQ
-1589 QAIKATAEN
+1589 EAIKASADN
-1598 QVESIKDTPHATV
+1598 QVESIKDTPHATT
-1611 DELDEANQLISD
+1611 DELDEANQQIND
-1623 TLKQAQQEIENTN
+1623 TLKQGQQDIDNTT
-1636 QDAAVTDVRNQTIKA
+1636 QDAAVNDVRNQTIKA

-1659 RRKRAALDSIE
+1659 RRKRAALDNIDES
-1670 ENNKNQLDAIRNT
+1670 NNNQLDAIRNT
-1683 LDTTQDERDVAIDT
+1683 LDTTQDERNVAIAA

-1702 NTIKNDIA
+1702 NAIKNDIA
-1710 QNKTNAEVDRTE
+1710 QNKTNAEVDQTE
-1722 TDGNDNIKVILPK
+1722 ADGNNNIKVILPK

-1743 QSVGVKAEAQNALI
+1743 QSVSAKAEAQNALI

-1785 INHADKTAQVNQDSI
+1785 INHADKTAQVNQNSI

-1837 NEATDEEQNIAIA
+1837 NEATDEEQNAAIV

-1877 DEKNEIREIEPV
+1877 DGKNEIREIEPV
-1889 INRKA
+1889 INKKA
-1894 SAREQLTTLFND
+1894 TAREQLTTLFND
-1906 KKQAIEANIQATVE
+1906 KKLAIEANVQATVE

-1984 TALVQNYRKV
+1984 THLVQNYRKV
-1994 SNRNK
+1994 SDRNK

-2035 ALSDIEAVITEKENS
+2035 ALGDIEAVITEKENS

-2078 VLIDQYVADGN
+2078 ALIDQYVADGI

-2116 LPAEATKVSP
+2116 LPAEATKVLP
-2126 KEIQPAPKVCTPIKK
+2126 KVGQPAPKLCTSIKK
-2141 EETHESR
+2141 VDKQEVR
-2148 KVEKELPNTGSEG
+2148 KVVKELPNTGSEE
-2161 MDLPLKEFAL
+2161 MDLPLKELAL

-2181 RTKNEK
+2181 RNKNEK

>member
-40 TDNNV
+40 TDHNV
-45 QSDTNQAT
+45 QGGSNQALPGNSQNTNADTNRNI
-53 PVNSQDTNVANNRGL
+53 VNGS
-68 ANSAQNTPN
+68 QNTPN
-77 QSATTNQS
+77 ADATDNTS
-85 TNQALVN
+85 TNQALTN
-92 HNNGSIA
+92 HQNVGVA
-99 NQATPTSVQS
+99 NQVAPTPVQPNS
-109 STPSAQ
+109 LSEL
-115 NNNHTD
+115 NNNHSDAHATV
-121 GNTTATETVSN
+121 TETASN
-132 ANNKDVVSNNTTLN
+132 TNHHLAANNSTLN
-146 VPNKTNENGSG
+146 VPNNINDNDSER
-157 GHLTLKEIQEDVRHS
+157 HLTLKEIQEDVRHS

-178 VAIAEQASNRPK
+178 VAIAEEASNRPK

-201 NATPADPAAA
+201 NATPADPAA
-211 AAGNGGAPVAITAP
+211 GNGGAPVAITAP
-225 YTPTTDPNANNAGQ
+225 YTPTTDPNANNIGQ

-249 DNGIRP
+249 DNNIRP

-262 SVTVVDNL
+262 TVTVVDNL
-270 PGFTLINGG
+270 PGYTLINGG

-320 DHGDFNGIEKSLT
+320 DHGDFNGIEKTLT

-345 TMTTKNYQGVTN
+345 TMTTKNYQGMTN
-357 LIIKNADN
+357 LVIKNADN
-365 DTVIAE
+365 DAILGE
-371 KSVAYGPIWRLFK
+371 KVVAYGPIWRLFK

-395 FVPKNDAIT
+395 FSPKNDAIT
-404 DARGIYQLRDGYK
+404 DVRGIYQLRDGYK

-430 SHVYVERRTMEP
+430 SHLYVERRIMEP

-472 YKVQLPEG
+472 YKIQLPEG

-486 SLTKDFPSSNS
+486 SLTKDFPSGNS
-497 GVDMNDFNVTYDAA
+497 GVDMNDMNDMNVTYDAT

-563 TYTQDF
+563 TFSQDF

-647 LTNQMQHTLIRSV
+647 LANQMQHTLIRSV
-660 DAENAVNKK
+660 DAENAVNRK
-669 VDQMED
+669 VDDMED

-735 KPNAKKA
+735 KPNAKQA
-742 IRDKATKQR
+742 IRDKAAKQR
-751 EIINATPD
+751 EIINNTPD
-759 ATEDEIQDALNQLAT
+759 ATQDEIQDALNQLTT

-781 NVTNATTNADVEIAK
+781 NVTNATTNADVETAK

-859 INQATTNAD
+859 INQATTNDD
-868 VDNAKGDGLNAI
+868 VDTAKGDGLNVI

-918 RQAAIDKVNAAVTAA
+918 RQAAIEKVNAAVAAA
-933 NTNILNANTN
+933 NTNILNANSN

-958 AITPATKVKT
+958 AIEPATKVKT

-974 DKSAETQHNTIFN
+974 DQSAETQHNAIFN

-1029 GTQNIVV
+1029 GTQNILA

-1048 NAVNDKAREA
+1048 NTVNEKAREA
-1058 ITNIN
+1058 ISNIN
-1063 ATPGATREEKQEAIN
+1063 ATPGATREEKQEAID

-1105 DAVNQIGAVQP
+1105 DAVNQIGTVQP
-1116 HVTKKQT
+1116 HVTKKQS
-1123 ATGVLN
+1123 ATGVLT

-1139 NQNTNATTE
+1139 NQNTNATDE

-1156 VDQELATAINNINQA
+1156 VDQDLATAINNINQA

-1177 DQAQQLGTKA
+1177 DQALQAGKQA
-1187 INAIQPNIVKKPAAL
+1187 MNAIQPNIVKKPAVL

-1214 EINATPDATNDEKNA
+1214 EINATPDATDDEKNA
-1229 AINTLNQDRQQ
+1229 AINILNQDRQQ
-1240 AIESIKQANTN
+1240 AIESIKLANIN

-1316 QAINQINQNQTND
+1316 QAFNQINQNQTND
-1329 QVDTTT
+1329 QVDATT
-1335 NQAVNAIDN
+1335 NQAINAIDN
-1344 VEAEVVIKPTAIADI
+1344 VEAEVVIKPKAIADI

-1380 KEVAS
+1380 KEVAL
-1385 QALAKEKEK
+1385 QALAKEK

-1404 QTNSQVNQAATNGVS
+1404 QTNSQVNQAATDGIT
-1419 AIKIIQPETKVKP
+1419 AIKMIQPETKVKP
-1432 AAREKINQ
+1432 AAREKNQ
-1440 KANELRAK
+1440 
-1448 INQDKE
+1448 
-1454 ATAEERQVALD
+1454 
-1465 KINEFV
+1465 
-1471 NQAMTDITNNR
+1471 
-1482 TNQQVDDTTS
+1482 
-1492 QALDSIAL
+1492 
-1500 VAPEHIVRAAA
+1500 
-1511 RDAVKQQYEAKK
+1511 
-1523 QEIEQAEHATDEEK
+1523 
-1537 QVALNQLA
+1537 
-1545 NNEKLA
+1545 
-1551 LQNINQAVTN
+1551 
-1561 NDVKRVETNGI
+1561 
-1572 ATLKGVQ
+1572 
-1579 PHIVIKPEAQ
+1579 
-1589 QAIKATAEN
+1589 
-1598 QVESIKDTPHATV
+1598 
-1611 DELDEANQLISD
+1611 
-1623 TLKQAQQEIENTN
+1623 
-1636 QDAAVTDVRNQTIKA
+1636 
-1651 IEQIKPKV
+1651 
-1659 RRKRAALDSIE
+1659 
-1670 ENNKNQLDAIRNT
+1670 
-1683 LDTTQDERDVAIDT
+1683 
-1697 LNKIV
+1697 
-1702 NTIKNDIA
+1702 
-1710 QNKTNAEVDRTE
+1710 
-1722 TDGNDNIKVILPK
+1722 
-1735 VQVKPAAR
+1735 
-1743 QSVGVKAEAQNALI
+1743 
-1757 DQSDLSTEEERLAAK
+1757 
-1772 HLVEQA
+1772 
-1778 LNQAIDQ
+1778 
-1785 INHADKTAQVNQDSI
+1785 
-1800 DAQNII
+1800 
-1806 SKIKPA
+1806 SK
-1812 TTVKAT
+1812 
-1818 ALQQIQNIATNKIN
+1818 
-1832 LIKAN
+1832 
-1837 NEATDEEQNIAIA
+1837 
-1850 QVEKELIKA
+1850 
-1859 KQQIA
+1859 
-1864 SAVTNADVAYLLH
+1864 
-1877 DEKNEIREIEPV
+1877 
-1889 INRKA
+1889 
-1894 SAREQLTTLFND
+1894 
-1906 KKQAIEANIQATVE
+1906 
-1920 ERNSILAQLQ
+1920 
-1930 NIYDTAIGQI
+1930 
-1940 DQDRSNAQVDKTAS
+1940 
-1954 LNLQTI
+1954 
-1960 HDLDVHPIKK
+1960 
-1970 PDAEKTINDDLARV
+1970 
-1984 TALVQNYRKV
+1984 
-1994 SNRNK
+1994 
-1999 ADALKAITALKLQ
+1999 
-2012 MDEELKTA
+2012 
-2020 RTNADVDAVLKRFNV
+2020 
-2035 ALSDIEAVITEKENS
+2035 
-2050 LLRID
+2050 
-2055 NIAQQTYAK
+2055 
-2064 FKAIAT
+2064 
-2070 PEQLAKVK
+2070 
-2078 VLIDQYVADGN
+2078 
-2089 RMIDEDATLN
+2089 
-2099 DIKQHTQFI
+2099 
-2108 VDEILAIK
+2108 
-2116 LPAEATKVSP
+2116 
-2126 KEIQPAPKVCTPIKK
+2126 
-2141 EETHESR
+2141 
-2148 KVEKELPNTGSEG
+2148 SE
-2161 MDLPLKEFAL
+2161 
-2171 ITGAALLARR
+2171 
-2181 RTKNEK
+2181 
-2187 ES
+2187 

>member
-53 PVNSQDTNVANNRGL
+53 PVNSQDKDVANNRGL

-77 QSATTNQS
+77 QSATTNQA

-92 HNNGSIA
+92 HNNGSIV

-132 ANNKDVVSNNTTLN
+132 ANNNDVASNNTTLN

-178 VAIAEQASNRPK
+178 VAIAEPASNRPK

-201 NATPADPAAA
+201 NATPADPGAA

-249 DNGIRP
+249 DNSIRP

-279 KVGVFSHAMVRTSM
+279 KVGVLSHAMVRTSM
-293 FDSGDAKNYQAQGN
+293 FEAGSNRTYQAQGN
-307 VIALGRIKGNDTN
+307 VLALGRISGTDASN
-320 DHGDFNGIEKSLT
+320 HGDFNGIEKSLT

-345 TMTTKNYQGVTN
+345 TMPTKNGQGATN
-357 LIIKNADN
+357 VIIKNADTN
-365 DTVIAE
+365 DTIAE
-371 KSVAYGPIWRLFK
+371 KTVEGGPTLRLFK
-384 VPENVSHLKIQ
+384 VPDNVRNLKIQ

-404 DARGIYQLRDGYK
+404 DARGIYQLKDGYK
-417 YYDFVDSIGLHSG
+417 YYSFVDSIGLHSG

-456 KNNGNFGAS
+456 KNNGNSGAS
-465 FNTDDFV
+465 LDTDEFV
-472 YKVQLPEG
+472 YKIQLPEG

-486 SLTKDFPSSNS
+486 SLTKDFPSNNS
-497 GVDMNDFNVTYDAA
+497 GVDVNDMNVTYDAA

-522 GSGNSPA
+522 GTTNSPA

-569 INSPAES
+569 INSAAES

-607 YTFASLDIFNDLKR
+607 YTFASLDIFNDLKK
-621 RAQTILDENRNNVPL
+621 RAQTILAENRNNVPL
-636 NKRVSQADIDS
+636 NKRVSQADIDT

-660 DAENAVNKK
+660 DAENAVNQKA
-669 VDQMED
+669 DQMED

-690 AIQVIEEHKNEIIGN
+690 AIQVIEEHKGNIIGD

-759 ATEDEIQDALNQLAT
+759 ATEDEIQDAINQLAT

-781 NVTNATTNADVEIAK
+781 NVTNATTNADVETAK

-802 IGAVVPQVT
+802 IGSVVPQVT

-943 ADVEQVKT
+943 AEVEQVKT

-1048 NAVNDKAREA
+1048 NVVNDKAREA

-1316 QAINQINQNQTND
+1316 QAFNQINQNQTND

-1335 NQAVNAIDN
+1335 NQALNAIDN
-1344 VEAEVVIKPTAIADI
+1344 VEAEVVIKPKAIADI

-1385 QALAKEKEK
+1385 QALAKEK

-1523 QEIEQAEHATDEEK
+1523 QEIEQAEHATYEEK

-1545 NNEKLA
+1545 NNKKLA

-1589 QAIKATAEN
+1589 QAIKASAEN

-1889 INRKA
+1889 ISRKA

-1994 SNRNK
+1994 SDRNK

-2116 LPAEATKVSP
+2116 LPAEAMKVSP
-2126 KEIQPAPKVCTPIKK
+2126 KVIQPAPKVCTPIKK

-2148 KVEKELPNTGSEG
+2148 KVEKELPNTGSEE

>member
-255 STNRSVP
+255 STNRSVS

-1394 EKALAAIDQA
+1394 ALAAIDQA

>member
-53 PVNSQDTNVANNRGL
+53 PVNSQDKDVANNRGL

-77 QSATTNQS
+77 QSATTNQA

-92 HNNGSIA
+92 HNNGSIV

-132 ANNKDVVSNNTTLN
+132 ANNNDVASNNTTLN

-178 VAIAEQASNRPK
+178 VAIAEPASNRPK

-201 NATPADPAAA
+201 NATPADPGAA

-249 DNGIRP
+249 DNSIRP

-279 KVGVFSHAMVRTSM
+279 KVGVLSHTMVRTSM
-293 FDSGDAKNYQAQGN
+293 FEAGSNRTYQAQGN
-307 VIALGRIKGNDTN
+307 VLALGRISGTDASN
-320 DHGDFNGIEKSLT
+320 HGDFNGIEKSLT

-345 TMTTKNYQGVTN
+345 TMPTKNGQGATN
-357 LIIKNADN
+357 VIIKNADTN
-365 DTVIAE
+365 DTIAE
-371 KSVAYGPIWRLFK
+371 KTVEGGPTLRLFK
-384 VPENVSHLKIQ
+384 VPDNVRNLKIQ

-404 DARGIYQLRDGYK
+404 DARGIYQLKDGYK
-417 YYDFVDSIGLHSG
+417 YYSFVDSIGLHSG

-456 KNNGNFGAS
+456 KNNGNSGAS
-465 FNTDDFV
+465 LDTDEFV
-472 YKVQLPEG
+472 YKIQLPEG

-486 SLTKDFPSSNS
+486 SLTKDFPSNNS
-497 GVDMNDFNVTYDAA
+497 GVDVNDMNVTYDAA

-522 GSGNSPA
+522 GTTNSPA

-569 INSPAES
+569 INSAAES

-607 YTFASLDIFNDLKR
+607 YTFASLDIFNDLKK
-621 RAQTILDENRNNVPL
+621 RAQTILAENRNNVPL
-636 NKRVSQADIDS
+636 NKRVSQADIDT

-660 DAENAVNKK
+660 DAENAVNQKA
-669 VDQMED
+669 DQMED

-690 AIQVIEEHKNEIIGN
+690 AIQVIEEHKGNIIGD

-759 ATEDEIQDALNQLAT
+759 ATEDEIQDAINQLAT

-781 NVTNATTNADVEIAK
+781 NVTNATTNADVETAK

-802 IGAVVPQVT
+802 IGSVVPQVT

-943 ADVEQVKT
+943 AEVEQVKT

-1048 NAVNDKAREA
+1048 NVVNDKAREA

-1316 QAINQINQNQTND
+1316 QAFNQINQNQTND

-1335 NQAVNAIDN
+1335 NQALNAIDN
-1344 VEAEVVIKPTAIADI
+1344 VEAEVVIKPKAIADI

-1385 QALAKEKEK
+1385 QALAKEK

-1545 NNEKLA
+1545 NNKKLA

-1589 QAIKATAEN
+1589 QAIKASAEN

-1889 INRKA
+1889 ISRKA

-1994 SNRNK
+1994 SDRNK

-2116 LPAEATKVSP
+2116 LPAEAMKVSP
-2126 KEIQPAPKVCTPIKK
+2126 KVIQPAPKVCTPIKK

-2148 KVEKELPNTGSEG
+2148 KVEKELPNTGSEE

>member
-13 KYKVGIFSTLIGTVL
+13 KYKIGIFSTLIGTVL

-53 PVNSQDTNVANNRGL
+53 PVNSQDKDVANNRGL

-77 QSATTNQS
+77 QSATTNQA

-92 HNNGSIA
+92 HNNGSIV

-132 ANNKDVVSNNTTLN
+132 ANNNDVASNNTTLN

-178 VAIAEQASNRPK
+178 VAIAEPASNRPK

-201 NATPADPAAA
+201 NATPADPGAA

-249 DNGIRP
+249 DNSIRP

-279 KVGVFSHAMVRTSM
+279 KVGVLSHAMVRTSM
-293 FDSGDAKNYQAQGN
+293 FEAGSNRTYQAQGN
-307 VIALGRIKGNDTN
+307 VLALGRISGTDASN
-320 DHGDFNGIEKSLT
+320 HGDFNGIEKSLT

-345 TMTTKNYQGVTN
+345 TMPTKNGQGATN
-357 LIIKNADN
+357 VIIKNADTN
-365 DTVIAE
+365 DTIAE
-371 KSVAYGPIWRLFK
+371 KTVEGGPTLRLFK
-384 VPENVSHLKIQ
+384 VPDNVRNLKIQ

-404 DARGIYQLRDGYK
+404 DARGIYQLKDGYK
-417 YYDFVDSIGLHSG
+417 YYSFVDSIGLHSG

-456 KNNGNFGAS
+456 KNNGNSGAS
-465 FNTDDFV
+465 LDTDEFV
-472 YKVQLPEG
+472 YKIQLPEG

-486 SLTKDFPSSNS
+486 SLTKDFPSNNS
-497 GVDMNDFNVTYDAA
+497 GVDVNDMNVTYDAA

-522 GSGNSPA
+522 GTTNSPA

-569 INSPAES
+569 INSAAES

-607 YTFASLDIFNDLKR
+607 YTFASLDIFNDLKK
-621 RAQTILDENRNNVPL
+621 RAQTILAENRNNVPL

-660 DAENAVNKK
+660 DAENAVNQKA
-669 VDQMED
+669 DQMED

-690 AIQVIEEHKNEIIGN
+690 AIQVIEEHKGNIIGD

-781 NVTNATTNADVEIAK
+781 NVTNATTNADVETAK

-811 HKQAAR
+811 HKKAAR

-1048 NAVNDKAREA
+1048 NVVNDKAREA

-1171 DTNAEV
+1171 DTNEEV

-1240 AIESIKQANTN
+1240 AIESIKKANTN

-1274 KQAARDKITAEVAKR
+1274 K
-1289 IEAVKQTPNATD
+1289 
-1301 EEKQAAVNQINQLKD
+1301 
-1316 QAINQINQNQTND
+1316 
-1329 QVDTTT
+1329 
-1335 NQAVNAIDN
+1335 
-1344 VEAEVVIKPTAIADI
+1344 
-1359 EKAVKE
+1359 
-1365 KQQQIDNSLDSTDNE
+1365 
-1380 KEVAS
+1380 
-1385 QALAKEKEK
+1385 
-1394 EKALAAIDQA
+1394 
-1404 QTNSQVNQAATNGVS
+1404 
-1419 AIKIIQPETKVKP
+1419 
-1432 AAREKINQ
+1432 
-1440 KANELRAK
+1440 
-1448 INQDKE
+1448 
-1454 ATAEERQVALD
+1454 
-1465 KINEFV
+1465 
-1471 NQAMTDITNNR
+1471 
-1482 TNQQVDDTTS
+1482 TS
-1492 QALDSIAL
+1492 
-1500 VAPEHIVRAAA
+1500 
-1511 RDAVKQQYEAKK
+1511 
-1523 QEIEQAEHATDEEK
+1523 
-1537 QVALNQLA
+1537 
-1545 NNEKLA
+1545 
-1551 LQNINQAVTN
+1551 
-1561 NDVKRVETNGI
+1561 
-1572 ATLKGVQ
+1572 
-1579 PHIVIKPEAQ
+1579 
-1589 QAIKATAEN
+1589 
-1598 QVESIKDTPHATV
+1598 
-1611 DELDEANQLISD
+1611 
-1623 TLKQAQQEIENTN
+1623 
-1636 QDAAVTDVRNQTIKA
+1636 
-1651 IEQIKPKV
+1651 
-1659 RRKRAALDSIE
+1659 
-1670 ENNKNQLDAIRNT
+1670 
-1683 LDTTQDERDVAIDT
+1683 
-1697 LNKIV
+1697 
-1702 NTIKNDIA
+1702 
-1710 QNKTNAEVDRTE
+1710 
-1722 TDGNDNIKVILPK
+1722 
-1735 VQVKPAAR
+1735 
-1743 QSVGVKAEAQNALI
+1743 
-1757 DQSDLSTEEERLAAK
+1757 
-1772 HLVEQA
+1772 
-1778 LNQAIDQ
+1778 
-1785 INHADKTAQVNQDSI
+1785 
-1800 DAQNII
+1800 
-1806 SKIKPA
+1806 
-1812 TTVKAT
+1812 
-1818 ALQQIQNIATNKIN
+1818 
-1832 LIKAN
+1832 
-1837 NEATDEEQNIAIA
+1837 
-1850 QVEKELIKA
+1850 
-1859 KQQIA
+1859 
-1864 SAVTNADVAYLLH
+1864 
-1877 DEKNEIREIEPV
+1877 
-1889 INRKA
+1889 
-1894 SAREQLTTLFND
+1894 SAR
-1906 KKQAIEANIQATVE
+1906 
-1920 ERNSILAQLQ
+1920 
-1930 NIYDTAIGQI
+1930 
-1940 DQDRSNAQVDKTAS
+1940 
-1954 LNLQTI
+1954 
-1960 HDLDVHPIKK
+1960 
-1970 PDAEKTINDDLARV
+1970 
-1984 TALVQNYRKV
+1984 
-1994 SNRNK
+1994 
-1999 ADALKAITALKLQ
+1999 
-2012 MDEELKTA
+2012 
-2020 RTNADVDAVLKRFNV
+2020 
-2035 ALSDIEAVITEKENS
+2035 
-2050 LLRID
+2050 
-2055 NIAQQTYAK
+2055 
-2064 FKAIAT
+2064 
-2070 PEQLAKVK
+2070 
-2078 VLIDQYVADGN
+2078 
-2089 RMIDEDATLN
+2089 
-2099 DIKQHTQFI
+2099 
-2108 VDEILAIK
+2108 
-2116 LPAEATKVSP
+2116 
-2126 KEIQPAPKVCTPIKK
+2126 
-2141 EETHESR
+2141 
-2148 KVEKELPNTGSEG
+2148 
-2161 MDLPLKEFAL
+2161 
-2171 ITGAALLARR
+2171 
-2181 RTKNEK
+2181 
-2187 ES
+2187 

>member
-40 TDNNV
+40 TDHNV
-45 QSDTNQAT
+45 QGGSNQALPGNSPNTNADTNRDI
-53 PVNSQDTNVANNRGL
+53 VNGS
-68 ANSAQNTPN
+68 QNTPN
-77 QSATTNQS
+77 AHATDNTS
-85 TNQALVN
+85 TNQALTN
-92 HNNGSIA
+92 HQNVGVA
-99 NQATPTSVQS
+99 NQVAPAPIQPSTS
-109 STPSAQ
+109 SAS
-115 NNNHTD
+115 NNNHSD
-121 GNTTATETVSN
+121 ANSTATEPA
-132 ANNKDVVSNNTTLN
+132 ANTNNNLASNNNTLN
-146 VPNKTNENGSG
+146 VPNNTDNNDSAR
-157 GHLTLKEIQEDVRHS
+157 HLTLKEIQEDVRHS

-178 VAIAEQASNRPK
+178 VAIAEEASNRPK

-201 NATPADPAAA
+201 NATPADPT
-211 AAGNGGAPVAITAP
+211 AGNGSAPVAITAP
-225 YTPTTDPNANNAGQ
+225 FTPTTDPNANNIGQ
-239 NAPNEVLSFD
+239 NAPNEVLTFD
-249 DNGIRP
+249 DNNIRP

-262 SVTVVDNL
+262 TVTVVDNL
-270 PGFTLINGG
+270 PGYTLINGG

-320 DHGDFNGIEKSLT
+320 DHGGFNGIEKTLT

-345 TMTTKNYQGVTN
+345 TMTTKNYQGMTN

-365 DTVIAE
+365 DTVIGE
-371 KSVAYGPIWRLFK
+371 KVVAYGPIWRLLK

-472 YKVQLPEG
+472 YKIQLPEG

-486 SLTKDFPSSNS
+486 SLTKDFPSGNS
-497 GVDMNDFNVTYDAA
+497 GVDINDMNVTYDAA
-511 NRVITIKSTGG
+511 NRIITIKSTGG
-522 GSGNSPA
+522 GTGNSPA

-557 DTLTYK
+557 DILTYK

-581 NPYTIDIIMNKDAL
+581 NPYTIDIIMNKDVL

-607 YTFASLDIFNDLKR
+607 YTFASLDIFNELKR

-647 LTNQMQHTLIRSV
+647 LVNQMQHTLIRSV
-660 DAENAVNKK
+660 DAENAVNRK
-669 VDQMED
+669 VDDMED

-735 KPNAKKA
+735 KTNAKQA
-742 IRDKATKQR
+742 IRDKAAKQR
-751 EIINATPD
+751 EIINNTPD
-759 ATEDEIQDALNQLAT
+759 ATQDEIQDALNQLTT

-781 NVTNATTNADVEIAK
+781 NVTNATTNADVETAK

-802 IGAVVPQVT
+802 IGAVAPQVT

-859 INQATTNAD
+859 INQATTNDD
-868 VDNAKGDGLNAI
+868 VDTAKGDGLNAI

-918 RQAAIDKVNAAVTAA
+918 RQAAIEKVNAAVAAA

-958 AITPATKVKT
+958 AIEPATKVKT

-974 DKSAETQHNTIFN
+974 DQSAETQHNAIFN

-1078 RVNTLKNRALT
+1078 RVNTLKNRALN

-1123 ATGVLN
+1123 ATGVLT

-1139 NQNTNATTE
+1139 NQNTNATDE

-1156 VDQELATAINNINQA
+1156 VDQDLATAINNINQA

-1187 INAIQPNIVKKPAAL
+1187 INAIQPNIVKKPTAL

-1214 EINATPDATNDEKNA
+1214 EINATPDATDDEKNA

-1316 QAINQINQNQTND
+1316 QAFNQINQNQTND
-1329 QVDTTT
+1329 QVDATT
-1335 NQAVNAIDN
+1335 NQAINAIDN
-1344 VEAEVVIKPTAIADI
+1344 VEAKVVIKPKAIADI

-1365 KQQQIDNSLDSTDNE
+1365 KQQQIDNSLDSTDDE
-1380 KEVAS
+1380 KEVALL
-1385 QALAKEKEK
+1385 ALAKEK

-1440 KANELRAK
+1440 KANELRAQ

-1454 ATAEERQVALD
+1454 ATAEERQAALD
-1465 KINEFV
+1465 KINDLV
-1471 NQAMTDITNNR
+1471 AKAMTNITNDR
-1482 TNQQVDDTTS
+1482 TNQQVNDSTN
-1492 QALDSIAL
+1492 QALDDIAL
-1500 VAPEHIVRAAA
+1500 VTPDHIVRATA

-1523 QEIEQAEHATDEEK
+1523 HEIEQAEHATDEEK

-1545 NNEKLA
+1545 NNEKRA
-1551 LQNINQAVTN
+1551 LQNIDQAIAN
-1561 NDVKRVETNGI
+1561 NDVKRVESNGI
-1572 ATLKGVQ
+1572 ATLKGVE
-1579 PHIVIKPEAQ
+1579 PHIVVKPEAQ
-1589 QAIKATAEN
+1589 EAIKASADN
-1598 QVESIKDTPHATV
+1598 QVESIKDTPHATT
-1611 DELDEANQLISD
+1611 DELDEANQQIND
-1623 TLKQAQQEIENTN
+1623 TLKQGQQDIDNTT
-1636 QDAAVTDVRNQTIKA
+1636 QDAAVNDVRNQTIKA

-1659 RRKRAALDSIE
+1659 RRKRAALDSIDE
-1670 ENNKNQLDAIRNT
+1670 SNNNQLDAIRNT
-1683 LDTTQDERDVAIDT
+1683 LDTTQDERNVAIAA

-1702 NTIKNDIA
+1702 NAIKNDIA
-1710 QNKTNAEVDRTE
+1710 QNKTNAEVDQTE
-1722 TDGNDNIKVILPK
+1722 ADGNNNIKVILPK

-1743 QSVGVKAEAQNALI
+1743 QSVSAKAEAQNALI

-1785 INHADKTAQVNQDSI
+1785 INHADKTAQVNQNSI

-1837 NEATDEEQNIAIA
+1837 NEATDEEQNAAIV

-1877 DEKNEIREIEPV
+1877 DGKNEIREIEPV
-1889 INRKA
+1889 INKKA
-1894 SAREQLTTLFND
+1894 TAREQLTTLFND
-1906 KKQAIEANIQATVE
+1906 KKLAIEANVQATVE

-1984 TALVQNYRKV
+1984 THLVQNYRKV
-1994 SNRNK
+1994 SDRNK

-2035 ALSDIEAVITEKENS
+2035 ALGDIEAVITEKENS

-2078 VLIDQYVADGN
+2078 ALIDQYVADGI

-2116 LPAEATKVSP
+2116 LPAEATKVLP
-2126 KEIQPAPKVCTPIKK
+2126 KVGQPAPKLCTSIKK
-2141 EETHESR
+2141 VDKQEVR
-2148 KVEKELPNTGSEG
+2148 KVVKELPNTGSEE
-2161 MDLPLKEFAL
+2161 MDLPLKELAL

-2181 RTKNEK
+2181 RNKNEK

>member
-1 MNLLKK
+1 MRN
-7 NKYSIR
+7 
-13 KYKVGIFSTLIGTVL
+13 
-28 LLSNPNGAQALT
+28 
-40 TDNNV
+40 
-45 QSDTNQAT
+45 
-53 PVNSQDTNVANNRGL
+53 
-68 ANSAQNTPN
+68 
-77 QSATTNQS
+77 
-85 TNQALVN
+85 
-92 HNNGSIA
+92 
-99 NQATPTSVQS
+99 
-109 STPSAQ
+109 
-115 NNNHTD
+115 
-121 GNTTATETVSN
+121 
-132 ANNKDVVSNNTTLN
+132 
-146 VPNKTNENGSG
+146 
-157 GHLTLKEIQEDVRHS
+157 
-172 SDKPEL
+172 
-178 VAIAEQASNRPK
+178 
-190 KRSRRAAPADP
+190 
-201 NATPADPAAA
+201 
-211 AAGNGGAPVAITAP
+211 
-225 YTPTTDPNANNAGQ
+225 
-239 NAPNEVLSFD
+239 
-249 DNGIRP
+249 
-255 STNRSVP
+255 
-262 SVTVVDNL
+262 
-270 PGFTLINGG
+270 
-279 KVGVFSHAMVRTSM
+279 
-293 FDSGDAKNYQAQGN
+293 
-307 VIALGRIKGNDTN
+307 
-320 DHGDFNGIEKSLT
+320 
-333 VNPNSELIFEFN
+333 
-345 TMTTKNYQGVTN
+345 
-357 LIIKNADN
+357 
-365 DTVIAE
+365 
-371 KSVAYGPIWRLFK
+371 
-384 VPENVSHLKIQ
+384 LKIQ

-404 DARGIYQLRDGYK
+404 DARGIYQLKDGYK
-417 YYDFVDSIGLHSG
+417 YYSFVDSIGLHSG
-430 SHVYVERRTMEP
+430 SHVYVERRTMDP

-456 KNNGNFGAS
+456 KNNGNSGAS
-465 FNTDDFV
+465 LDTNDFV
-472 YKVQLPEG
+472 YQVQLPEG

-486 SLTKDFPSSNS
+486 SLTKDFPSNNS
-497 GVDMNDFNVTYDAA
+497 GVDVNDMNVTYDAA

-522 GSGNSPA
+522 GTANSPA

-536 LDLKY
+536 LDLRY

-557 DTLTYK
+557 ETLTYK

-607 YTFASLDIFNDLKR
+607 YTFASLDIFNDLKK
-621 RAQTILDENRNNVPL
+621 RAQTILAENRNNVPL
-636 NKRVSQADIDS
+636 NKRVSQADIDT

-660 DAENAVNKK
+660 DAENAVNQKA
-669 VDQMED
+669 DQMED

-690 AIQVIEEHKNEIIGN
+690 AIQVIEEHKNNIIGD

-759 ATEDEIQDALNQLAT
+759 ATEDEIQDAINQLAT

-781 NVTNATTNADVEIAK
+781 NVTNATTNADVETAK

-811 HKQAAR
+811 HKKAAR

-943 ADVEQVKT
+943 AEVEQVKT

-1000 QLLDQAVATAKQNI
+1000 QLLEQAVATAKQNI

-1048 NAVNDKAREA
+1048 NVVNDKAREA

-1316 QAINQINQNQTND
+1316 QAFNQINQNQTND
-1329 QVDTTT
+1329 QVDATT

-1344 VEAEVVIKPTAIADI
+1344 VEAEVVIKPKAIADI

-1385 QALAKEKEK
+1385 QALAKEK

-1500 VAPEHIVRAAA
+1500 VTPDHIVRAAA

-1523 QEIEQAEHATDEEK
+1523 REIEQAEHATDEEK

-1545 NNEKLA
+1545 NNEKRA
-1551 LQNINQAVTN
+1551 LQNIDQAIAN

-1589 QAIKATAEN
+1589 QAIKASAEN

-1800 DAQNII
+1800 NAQNII

-2126 KEIQPAPKVCTPIKK
+2126 KVMQPAPKVCTPIKK

>member
-40 TDNNV
+40 TDHNV
-45 QSDTNQAT
+45 QGGSNQALPGNSPNTNADTNRDI
-53 PVNSQDTNVANNRGL
+53 VNGS
-68 ANSAQNTPN
+68 QNTPN
-77 QSATTNQS
+77 AHATDNTS
-85 TNQALVN
+85 TNQALTN
-92 HNNGSIA
+92 HQNVGVA
-99 NQATPTSVQS
+99 NQVAPAPIQPSTS
-109 STPSAQ
+109 SAS
-115 NNNHTD
+115 NNNHSD
-121 GNTTATETVSN
+121 ANSTATEPA
-132 ANNKDVVSNNTTLN
+132 ANTNNNLASNNNTLN
-146 VPNKTNENGSG
+146 VPNNTDNNDSAR
-157 GHLTLKEIQEDVRHS
+157 HLTLKEIQEDVRHS

-178 VAIAEQASNRPK
+178 VAIAEEASNRPK

-201 NATPADPAAA
+201 NATPADPT
-211 AAGNGGAPVAITAP
+211 AGNGSAPVAITAP
-225 YTPTTDPNANNAGQ
+225 FTPTTDPNANNIGQ
-239 NAPNEVLSFD
+239 NAPNEVLTFD
-249 DNGIRP
+249 DNNIRP

-262 SVTVVDNL
+262 TVTVVDNL
-270 PGFTLINGG
+270 PGYTLINGG

-320 DHGDFNGIEKSLT
+320 DHGGFNGIEKTLT

-345 TMTTKNYQGVTN
+345 TMTTKNYQGMTN

-365 DTVIAE
+365 DTVIGE
-371 KSVAYGPIWRLFK
+371 KVVAYGPIWRLLK

-430 SHVYVERRTMEP
+430 SHVYVERRIMEP

-472 YKVQLPEG
+472 YKIQLPEG

-486 SLTKDFPSSNS
+486 SLTKDFPSGNS
-497 GVDMNDFNVTYDAA
+497 GVDINDMNVTYDAA
-511 NRVITIKSTGG
+511 NRIITIKSTGG
-522 GSGNSPA
+522 GTGNSPA

-557 DTLTYK
+557 DILTYK

-607 YTFASLDIFNDLKR
+607 YTFASLDIFNELKR

-647 LTNQMQHTLIRSV
+647 LVNQMQHTLIRSV
-660 DAENAVNKK
+660 DAENAVNRK
-669 VDQMED
+669 VDDMED

-735 KPNAKKA
+735 KPNAKQA
-742 IRDKATKQR
+742 IRDKAAKQR
-751 EIINATPD
+751 EIINNTPD
-759 ATEDEIQDALNQLAT
+759 ATQDEIQDALNQLTT

-781 NVTNATTNADVEIAK
+781 NVTNATTNADVETAK

-802 IGAVVPQVT
+802 IGAVAPQVT

-859 INQATTNAD
+859 INQATTNDD
-868 VDNAKGDGLNAI
+868 VDTAKGDGLNAI

-918 RQAAIDKVNAAVTAA
+918 RQAAIEKVNAAVAAA

-958 AITPATKVKT
+958 AIEPATKVKT

-974 DKSAETQHNTIFN
+974 DQSAETQHNAIFN

-1078 RVNTLKNRALT
+1078 RVNTLKNRALN

-1123 ATGVLN
+1123 ATGVLT

-1139 NQNTNATTE
+1139 NQNTNATDE

-1156 VDQELATAINNINQA
+1156 VDQDLATAINNINQA

-1187 INAIQPNIVKKPAAL
+1187 INAIQPNIVKKPTAL

-1214 EINATPDATNDEKNA
+1214 EINATPDATDDEKNA

-1316 QAINQINQNQTND
+1316 QAFNQINQNQTND
-1329 QVDTTT
+1329 QVDATT
-1335 NQAVNAIDN
+1335 NQAINAIDN
-1344 VEAEVVIKPTAIADI
+1344 VEAKVVIKPKAIADI

-1380 KEVAS
+1380 KEVALL
-1385 QALAKEKEK
+1385 ALAKEK

-1440 KANELRAK
+1440 KANELRAQ

-1454 ATAEERQVALD
+1454 AAAEERQAALD
-1465 KINEFV
+1465 KINDLV
-1471 NQAMTDITNNR
+1471 AKAMTNITNDR
-1482 TNQQVDDTTS
+1482 TNQQVNDSTN
-1492 QALDSIAL
+1492 QALDDIAL
-1500 VAPEHIVRAAA
+1500 VTPDHIVRATA

-1523 QEIEQAEHATDEEK
+1523 HEIEQAEHATDEEK

-1545 NNEKLA
+1545 NNEKRA
-1551 LQNINQAVTN
+1551 LQNIDQAIAN
-1561 NDVKRVETNGI
+1561 NDVKRVESNGI
-1572 ATLKGVQ
+1572 ATLKGVE
-1579 PHIVIKPEAQ
+1579 PHIVVKPEAQ
-1589 QAIKATAEN
+1589 EAIKASADN
-1598 QVESIKDTPHATV
+1598 QVESIKDTPHATT
-1611 DELDEANQLISD
+1611 DELDEANQQIND
-1623 TLKQAQQEIENTN
+1623 TLKQGQQDIDNTT
-1636 QDAAVTDVRNQTIKA
+1636 QDAAVNDVRNQTIKA

-1659 RRKRAALDSIE
+1659 RRKRAALDNIDES
-1670 ENNKNQLDAIRNT
+1670 NNNQLDAIRNM
-1683 LDTTQDERDVAIDT
+1683 LDTTQDERNVAIAA

-1702 NTIKNDIA
+1702 NAIKNDIA
-1710 QNKTNAEVDRTE
+1710 QNKTNAEVDQTE
-1722 TDGNDNIKVILPK
+1722 ADGNNNIKVILPK

-1743 QSVGVKAEAQNALI
+1743 QSVSAKAEAQNALI

-1785 INHADKTAQVNQDSI
+1785 INHADKTAQVNQNSI

-1837 NEATDEEQNIAIA
+1837 NEATDEEQNAAIV

-1877 DEKNEIREIEPV
+1877 DGKNEIREIEPV
-1889 INRKA
+1889 INKKA
-1894 SAREQLTTLFND
+1894 TAREQLTTLFND
-1906 KKQAIEANIQATVE
+1906 KKLAIEANVQATVE

-1984 TALVQNYRKV
+1984 THLVQNYRKV
-1994 SNRNK
+1994 SDRNK

-2035 ALSDIEAVITEKENS
+2035 ALGDIEAVITEKENS

-2078 VLIDQYVADGN
+2078 ALIDQYVADGI

-2116 LPAEATKVSP
+2116 LPAEATKVLP
-2126 KEIQPAPKVCTPIKK
+2126 KVGQPAPKLCTSIKK
-2141 EETHESR
+2141 VDKQEVR
-2148 KVEKELPNTGSEG
+2148 KVVKELPNTGSEE
-2161 MDLPLKEFAL
+2161 MDLPLKELAL

-2181 RTKNEK
+2181 RNKNEK

>member
-1344 VEAEVVIKPTAIADI
+1344 VEAEVVIKPKAIADI

-1385 QALAKEKEK
+1385 QALAKEK

-1785 INHADKTAQVNQDSI
+1785 INHADMTAQVNQDSI

>member
-53 PVNSQDTNVANNRGL
+53 PVNSQDKDVANNRGL

-77 QSATTNQS
+77 QSATTNQA

-92 HNNGSIA
+92 HNNGSIV

-132 ANNKDVVSNNTTLN
+132 ANNNDVASNNTTLN

-178 VAIAEQASNRPK
+178 VAIAEPASNRPK

-201 NATPADPAAA
+201 NATPADPGAAV
-211 AAGNGGAPVAITAP
+211 AGNGGAPVAITAP

-249 DNGIRP
+249 DNSIRP

-279 KVGVFSHAMVRTSM
+279 KVGVLSHAMVRTSM
-293 FDSGDAKNYQAQGN
+293 FEAGSNRTYQAQGN
-307 VIALGRIKGNDTN
+307 VLALGRISGTDASN
-320 DHGDFNGIEKSLT
+320 HGDFNGIEKSLT

-345 TMTTKNYQGVTN
+345 TMPTKNGQGATN
-357 LIIKNADN
+357 VIIKNADTN
-365 DTVIAE
+365 DTIAE
-371 KSVAYGPIWRLFK
+371 KTVEGGPTLRLFK
-384 VPENVSHLKIQ
+384 VPDNVRNLKIQ

-404 DARGIYQLRDGYK
+404 DARGIYQLKDGYK
-417 YYDFVDSIGLHSG
+417 YYSFVDSIGLHSG

-456 KNNGNFGAS
+456 KNNGNSGAS
-465 FNTDDFV
+465 LDTDEFV
-472 YKVQLPEG
+472 YKIQLPEG

-486 SLTKDFPSSNS
+486 SLTKDFPSNNS
-497 GVDMNDFNVTYDAA
+497 GVDVNDMNVTYDAA

-522 GSGNSPA
+522 GTTNSPA

-569 INSPAES
+569 INSAAES

-607 YTFASLDIFNDLKR
+607 YTFASLDIFNDLKK
-621 RAQTILDENRNNVPL
+621 RAQTILAENRNNVPL
-636 NKRVSQADIDS
+636 NKRVSQADIDT

-660 DAENAVNKK
+660 DAENAVNQKA
-669 VDQMED
+669 DQMED

-690 AIQVIEEHKNEIIGN
+690 AIQVIEEHKGNIIGD

-759 ATEDEIQDALNQLAT
+759 ATEDEIQDAINQLAT

-781 NVTNATTNADVEIAK
+781 NVTNATTNADVETAK

-802 IGAVVPQVT
+802 IGSVVPQVT

-943 ADVEQVKT
+943 AEVEQVKT

-1048 NAVNDKAREA
+1048 NVVNDKAREA

-1129 DLATAKKQEI
+1129 HLATAKKQEI

-1316 QAINQINQNQTND
+1316 QAFNQINQNQTND

-1335 NQAVNAIDN
+1335 NQALNAIDN
-1344 VEAEVVIKPTAIADI
+1344 VEAEVVIKPKAIADI

-1385 QALAKEKEK
+1385 QALAKEK

-1545 NNEKLA
+1545 NNKKLA

-1589 QAIKATAEN
+1589 QAIKASAEN

-1889 INRKA
+1889 ISRKA

-1994 SNRNK
+1994 SDRNK

-2116 LPAEATKVSP
+2116 LPAEAMKVSP
-2126 KEIQPAPKVCTPIKK
+2126 KVIQPAPKVCTPIKK

-2148 KVEKELPNTGSEG
+2148 KVEKELPNTGSEE

>member
-53 PVNSQDTNVANNRGL
+53 PVNSQDKDVANNRGL

-77 QSATTNQS
+77 QSATTNQA

-92 HNNGSIA
+92 HNNGSIV

-132 ANNKDVVSNNTTLN
+132 ANNNDAVSNNTTLN

-178 VAIAEQASNRPK
+178 VAIAEPASNRPK
-190 KRSRRAAPADP
+190 KRSRRAVPADP

-293 FDSGDAKNYQAQGN
+293 FDSADAKNYQAQGN

-320 DHGDFNGIEKSLT
+320 DHGDFNGIEKTLT

-472 YKVQLPEG
+472 YQVQLPEG

-781 NVTNATTNADVEIAK
+781 NVTNATTNADVETAK

-811 HKQAAR
+811 HKKAAR

-1048 NAVNDKAREA
+1048 NVVNDKAREA

-1214 EINATPDATNDEKNA
+1214 EINATPDATDDEKNA

-1240 AIESIKQANTN
+1240 AIESVKQANTN

-1316 QAINQINQNQTND
+1316 QAFNQINQNQTND

-1335 NQAVNAIDN
+1335 NQALNAIDN
-1344 VEAEVVIKPTAIADI
+1344 VEAEVVIKPKAIADI

-1385 QALAKEKEK
+1385 QALAKEK

-1440 KANELRAK
+1440 KVNELRAK

-1589 QAIKATAEN
+1589 QAIKASAEN
-1598 QVESIKDTPHATV
+1598 QVESIKDTPNATV

-1832 LIKAN
+1832 LSKAN

-2116 LPAEATKVSP
+2116 LPAEPTKVSP
-2126 KEIQPAPKVCTPIKK
+2126 KVIQPAPKVCTPIKK

>member
-40 TDNNV
+40 TDHNV
-45 QSDTNQAT
+45 QGGSNQALPGNSPNTNADTNRDI
-53 PVNSQDTNVANNRGL
+53 VNGS
-68 ANSAQNTPN
+68 QNTPN
-77 QSATTNQS
+77 AHATDNTS
-85 TNQALVN
+85 TNQALTN
-92 HNNGSIA
+92 HQNVGVA
-99 NQATPTSVQS
+99 NQVAPAPIQPSTS
-109 STPSAQ
+109 SAS
-115 NNNHTD
+115 NNNHSD
-121 GNTTATETVSN
+121 ANSTATEPA
-132 ANNKDVVSNNTTLN
+132 ANTNNNLASNNNTLN
-146 VPNKTNENGSG
+146 VPNNTDNNDSAR
-157 GHLTLKEIQEDVRHS
+157 HLTLKEIQEDVRHS

-178 VAIAEQASNRPK
+178 VAIAEEASNRPK

-201 NATPADPAAA
+201 NATPADPT
-211 AAGNGGAPVAITAP
+211 AGNGSAPVAITAP
-225 YTPTTDPNANNAGQ
+225 FTPTTDPNANNIGQ
-239 NAPNEVLSFD
+239 NAPNEVLTFD
-249 DNGIRP
+249 DNNIRP

-262 SVTVVDNL
+262 TVTVVDNL
-270 PGFTLINGG
+270 PGYTLINGG

-320 DHGDFNGIEKSLT
+320 DHGGFNGIEKTLT

-345 TMTTKNYQGVTN
+345 TMTTKNYQGMTN

-365 DTVIAE
+365 DTVIGE
-371 KSVAYGPIWRLFK
+371 KVVAYGPIWRLLK

-472 YKVQLPEG
+472 YKIQLPEG

-486 SLTKDFPSSNS
+486 SLTKDFPSGNS
-497 GVDMNDFNVTYDAA
+497 GVDINDMNVTYDAA
-511 NRVITIKSTGG
+511 NRIITIKSTGG
-522 GSGNSPA
+522 GTGNSPA

-557 DTLTYK
+557 DILTYK

-607 YTFASLDIFNDLKR
+607 YTFASLDIFNELKR

-647 LTNQMQHTLIRSV
+647 LVNQMQHTLIRSV
-660 DAENAVNKK
+660 DAENAVNRK
-669 VDQMED
+669 VDDMED

-735 KPNAKKA
+735 KPNAKQA
-742 IRDKATKQR
+742 IRDKAAKQR
-751 EIINATPD
+751 EIINNTPD
-759 ATEDEIQDALNQLAT
+759 ATQDEIQDALNQLTT

-781 NVTNATTNADVEIAK
+781 NVTNATTNADVETAK

-802 IGAVVPQVT
+802 IGAVAPQVT

-859 INQATTNAD
+859 INQATTNDD
-868 VDNAKGDGLNAI
+868 VDTAKGDGLNAI

-918 RQAAIDKVNAAVTAA
+918 RQAAIEKVNAAVAAA

-958 AITPATKVKT
+958 AIEPATKVKT

-974 DKSAETQHNTIFN
+974 DQSAETQHNAIFN

-1078 RVNTLKNRALT
+1078 RVNTLKNRALN

-1123 ATGVLN
+1123 ATGVLT

-1139 NQNTNATTE
+1139 NQNTNATDE

-1156 VDQELATAINNINQA
+1156 VDQDLATAINNINQA

-1187 INAIQPNIVKKPAAL
+1187 INAIQPNIVKKPTAL

-1214 EINATPDATNDEKNA
+1214 EINATPDATDDEKNA

-1316 QAINQINQNQTND
+1316 QAFNQINQNQTND
-1329 QVDTTT
+1329 QVDATT
-1335 NQAVNAIDN
+1335 NQAINAIDN
-1344 VEAEVVIKPTAIADI
+1344 VEAKVVIKPKAIADI
-1359 EKAVKE
+1359 EKAFKE

-1380 KEVAS
+1380 KEVALL
-1385 QALAKEKEK
+1385 ALAKEK

-1440 KANELRAK
+1440 KANELRAQ

-1454 ATAEERQVALD
+1454 ATAEERQAALD
-1465 KINEFV
+1465 KINDLV
-1471 NQAMTDITNNR
+1471 AKAMTNITNDR
-1482 TNQQVDDTTS
+1482 TNQQVNDSTN
-1492 QALDSIAL
+1492 QALDDIAL
-1500 VAPEHIVRAAA
+1500 VTPDHIVRATA

-1523 QEIEQAEHATDEEK
+1523 HEIEQAEHATDEEK

-1545 NNEKLA
+1545 NNEKRA
-1551 LQNINQAVTN
+1551 LQNIDQAIAN
-1561 NDVKRVETNGI
+1561 NDVKRVESNGI
-1572 ATLKGVQ
+1572 ATLKGVE
-1579 PHIVIKPEAQ
+1579 PHIVVKPEAQ
-1589 QAIKATAEN
+1589 EAIKASADN
-1598 QVESIKDTPHATV
+1598 QVESIKDTPHATT
-1611 DELDEANQLISD
+1611 DELDEANQQIND
-1623 TLKQAQQEIENTN
+1623 TLKQGQQDIDNTT
-1636 QDAAVTDVRNQTIKA
+1636 QDAAVNDVRNQTIKA

-1659 RRKRAALDSIE
+1659 RRKRAALDNIDES
-1670 ENNKNQLDAIRNT
+1670 NNNQLDAIRNT
-1683 LDTTQDERDVAIDT
+1683 LDTTQDERNVAIAA

-1702 NTIKNDIA
+1702 NAIKNDIA
-1710 QNKTNAEVDRTE
+1710 QNKTNAEVDQTE
-1722 TDGNDNIKVILPK
+1722 ADGNNNIKVILPK

-1743 QSVGVKAEAQNALI
+1743 QSVSAKAEAQNALI

-1785 INHADKTAQVNQDSI
+1785 INHADKTAQVNQNSI

-1837 NEATDEEQNIAIA
+1837 NEATDEEQNAAIV

-1877 DEKNEIREIEPV
+1877 DGKNEIREIEPV
-1889 INRKA
+1889 INKKA
-1894 SAREQLTTLFND
+1894 TAREQLTTLFND
-1906 KKQAIEANIQATVE
+1906 KKLAIEANVQATVE

-1984 TALVQNYRKV
+1984 THLVQNYRKV
-1994 SNRNK
+1994 SDRNK

-2035 ALSDIEAVITEKENS
+2035 ALGDIEAVITEKENS

-2078 VLIDQYVADGN
+2078 ALIDQYVADGI

-2116 LPAEATKVSP
+2116 LPAEATKVLP
-2126 KEIQPAPKVCTPIKK
+2126 KVGQPAPKLCTSIKK
-2141 EETHESR
+2141 VDKQEVR
-2148 KVEKELPNTGSEG
+2148 KVVKELPNTGSEE
-2161 MDLPLKEFAL
+2161 MDLPLKELAL

-2181 RTKNEK
+2181 RNKNEK

>member
-53 PVNSQDTNVANNRGL
+53 PVNSQDKDVANNRGL

-77 QSATTNQS
+77 QSATTNQA

-92 HNNGSIA
+92 HNNGSIV

-132 ANNKDVVSNNTTLN
+132 ANNNDVASNNTTLN

-178 VAIAEQASNRPK
+178 VAIAEPASNRPK

-201 NATPADPAAA
+201 NATPADPGAA

-249 DNGIRP
+249 DNSIRP

-279 KVGVFSHAMVRTSM
+279 KVGVLSHAMVRTSM
-293 FDSGDAKNYQAQGN
+293 FEAGSNRTYQAQGN
-307 VIALGRIKGNDTN
+307 VLALGRISGTDASN
-320 DHGDFNGIEKSLT
+320 HGDFNGIEKSLT

-345 TMTTKNYQGVTN
+345 TMPTKNGQGATN
-357 LIIKNADN
+357 VIIKNADTN
-365 DTVIAE
+365 DTIAE
-371 KSVAYGPIWRLFK
+371 KTVEGGPTLRLFK
-384 VPENVSHLKIQ
+384 VPDNVRNLKIQ

-404 DARGIYQLRDGYK
+404 DARGIYQLKDGYK
-417 YYDFVDSIGLHSG
+417 YYSFVDSIGLHSG

-456 KNNGNFGAS
+456 KNNGNSGAS
-465 FNTDDFV
+465 LDTDEFV
-472 YKVQLPEG
+472 YKIQLPEG

-486 SLTKDFPSSNS
+486 SLTKDFPSNNS
-497 GVDMNDFNVTYDAA
+497 GVDVNDMNVTYDAA

-522 GSGNSPA
+522 GTTNSPA

-569 INSPAES
+569 INSAAES

-607 YTFASLDIFNDLKR
+607 YTFASLDIFNDLKK
-621 RAQTILDENRNNVPL
+621 RAQTILAENRNNVPL
-636 NKRVSQADIDS
+636 NKRVSQADIDT

-660 DAENAVNKK
+660 DAENAVNQKA
-669 VDQMED
+669 DQMED

-690 AIQVIEEHKNEIIGN
+690 AIQVIEEHKGNIIGD

-759 ATEDEIQDALNQLAT
+759 ATEDEIQDAINQLAT
-774 DETDAID
+774 YETDAID
-781 NVTNATTNADVEIAK
+781 NVTNATTNADVETAK

-802 IGAVVPQVT
+802 IGSVVPQVT

-943 ADVEQVKT
+943 AEVEQVKT

-1048 NAVNDKAREA
+1048 NVVNDKAREA

-1316 QAINQINQNQTND
+1316 QAFNQINQNQTND

-1335 NQAVNAIDN
+1335 NQALNAIDN
-1344 VEAEVVIKPTAIADI
+1344 VEAEVVIKPKAIADI

-1385 QALAKEKEK
+1385 QALAKEK

-1545 NNEKLA
+1545 NNKKLA

-1589 QAIKATAEN
+1589 QAIKASAEN

-1889 INRKA
+1889 ISRKA

-1994 SNRNK
+1994 SDRNK

-2116 LPAEATKVSP
+2116 LPAEAMKVSP
-2126 KEIQPAPKVCTPIKK
+2126 KVIRPAPKVCTPIKK

-2148 KVEKELPNTGSEG
+2148 KVEKELPNTGSEE

>member
-833 NREATQEEKNA
+833 NREATKEEKNA

-1344 VEAEVVIKPTAIADI
+1344 VEAEVVIKPKAIADI

-1385 QALAKEKEK
+1385 QALAKEK

-1500 VAPEHIVRAAA
+1500 VAPEHIVRTAA